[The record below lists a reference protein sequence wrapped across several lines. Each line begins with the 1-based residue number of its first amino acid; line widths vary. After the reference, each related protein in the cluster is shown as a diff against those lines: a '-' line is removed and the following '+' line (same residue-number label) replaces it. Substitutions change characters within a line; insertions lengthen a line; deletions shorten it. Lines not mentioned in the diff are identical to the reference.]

1 MRDRTTSASLAALLV
16 AGLMTGVSVAATGS
30 GLGVRTEDTVTVAAP
45 GSPALGAAP
54 GSPALG
60 SRTAGS
66 PALGARPTG
75 SASGARATGSASAV
89 GRYVTLLTGDRV
101 RLDARG
107 RVTGVRRAPGRE
119 HVPVSVR
126 GVGGDQYVVPA
137 DAAALI
143 GQGVLDM
150 RLFDVSGLI
159 RAGYDDT
166 RRRTLPLIVSY
177 EGKSAQR
184 RSTQKSLVADADA
197 TVRRELPSVAGAAI
211 TVPKARADDMWQALT
226 EEQGVARVWLD
237 GRFKAPADEEGA
249 TAGEAATAGET
260 AKTGEAGGGVAQ
272 IGAPAAWAAGY
283 DGKGVKV
290 AVLDTGIDTT
300 HPDLASAVKASKNF
314 TGTNS
319 TDDMAGHGTHVAAT
333 LAGSGERSGGRYKG
347 VAPGAGILN
356 AKVLDDNGEGS
367 DSGVIAG
374 LEWAAGQGA
383 KVANL
388 SLGQEDTPGEDPVEA
403 AVNAL
408 SKSTGMLTVAAA
420 GNEGPEAGT
429 VGSPGAAESALTVG
443 AVDGEDRL
451 ADFSSTGPTADNALK
466 PDLTAPG
473 VDIVSARAAHGHM
486 GDPAADG
493 YVSMSG
499 TSMATPHAAG
509 AAAILAQRHPDW
521 TGARIKQALTASTTP
536 TIGATGYQQGT
547 GRIDV
552 ARALEGA
559 VASEQTSV
567 SFGKQLWPH
576 TDDRPVT
583 QHITYRNDGDHPV
596 TLDLTAGATGPGGS
610 TAPAGMFTLSTTQLT
625 VPAGGT
631 ADVDL
636 TADTHVEAADGTY
649 SGTLIATARN
659 GADPATAD
667 AATADPTAAD
677 PAAADPTAADPAAD
691 PTAVRTAFGVVREA
705 EAHDLTL
712 KFLDRGGKPA
722 SAPLTEILGYSGTYW
737 TTNLRDSEQI
747 SKGVYRVR
755 VPRGDYVVDTV
766 MEDASGTS
774 ALVRPRL
781 SLTGDTTVV
790 FDARKAKPVGI
801 TAPQGATMSDGQL
814 NLAVGTGDTGD
825 SGDRGGDAH
834 DSTLFWGTFKNL
846 RTATLGPTAPVGR
859 LSTQLGG
866 LWQKGSTTYH
876 LLHNLPDRF
885 PTGYR
890 HTTRMDELALLK
902 RNFGSSVAH
911 RKGIVNVLWSGPTLS
926 LGTVSDPFPL
936 PTTAKIYVT
945 TPKGFKWTANLG
957 QRNASGDDDVFYGTE
972 SARSYQAGRTYAATY
987 NVGVFSPITGGPY
1000 GARRDGDTL
1009 DLCVPDLADGAGHPA
1024 SSVAERHT
1032 TVTADGSTLL
1042 DNDGD
1047 LCQTVE
1053 KLPSV
1058 PARYTIRTDLTRPP
1072 GVARTTSRL
1081 TAAWTFTSSPSDSGA
1096 LPLSTVRF
1104 HPKLTP
1110 TGTAPAGRR
1119 TTIPLSLQGPAATHL
1134 KSLTVKVSYDA
1145 GRTWSPAPVT
1155 TTHGKRTLTLT
1166 HPQNARSVS
1175 FTSTLTDTTGNTCT
1189 VTILKAY
1196 LLT

>member
-1 MRDRTTSASLAALLV
+1 MRDRTTTASLAALLV

-30 GLGVRTEDTVTVAAP
+30 GLGVRTQGTATVAAP
-45 GSPALGAAP
+45 GSPALGA
-54 GSPALG
+54 
-60 SRTAGS
+60 RTAGS
-66 PALGARPTG
+66 P
-75 SASGARATGSASAV
+75 SAA

-101 RLDARG
+101 LLDARG

-126 GVGGDQYVVPA
+126 GVGDDQYVVPA

-166 RRRTLPLIVSY
+166 RRGTLPLIVSY
-177 EGKSAQR
+177 EGRSAQR

-211 TVPKARADDMWQALT
+211 TVPKAGADDMWQALT

-237 GRFKAPADEEGA
+237 GRFKAPAAEDGAKSVETDGRADGKADGRADGKVDGGTGGADEEP
-249 TAGEAATAGET
+249 
-260 AKTGEAGGGVAQ
+260 GGGVAQ

-300 HPDLASAVKASKNF
+300 HPDLAAAVKASKNF
-314 TGTNS
+314 TATGS

-356 AKVLDDNGEGS
+356 AKVLDDSGEGS
-367 DSGVIAG
+367 DSSVIAG

-420 GNEGPEAGT
+420 GNEGPDAGT

-443 AVDGEDRL
+443 AVDGEDRM
-451 ADFSSTGPTADNALK
+451 ADFSSTGPTADSALK

-536 TIGATGYQQGT
+536 TTGATGYQQGT
-547 GRIDV
+547 GRLDV
-552 ARALEGA
+552 SRALEAA

-596 TLDLTAGATGPGGS
+596 TLDLTATASGPGGS
-610 TAPAGMFTLSTTQLT
+610 TAPEGMFTLSTPQLT

-631 ADVDL
+631 AGVDL
-636 TADTHVEAADGTY
+636 TTDTRVQAADGAY
-649 SGTLIATARN
+649 SGTLLATARN
-659 GADPATAD
+659 GADPS
-667 AATADPTAAD
+667 AAE
-677 PAAADPTAADPAAD
+677 PAAADR
-691 PTAVRTAFGVVREA
+691 TAVRTAFGVVREA
-705 EAHDLTL
+705 EAYDLTL
-712 KFLDRGGKPA
+712 KFLDRGGKPV

-737 TTNLRDSEQI
+737 TTNLADYQQI

-766 MEDASGTS
+766 LADAGGTS

-781 SLTGDTTVV
+781 SLTRDTTVV

-801 TAPQGATMSDGQL
+801 TAPQGAKMSDGQL
-814 NLAVGTGDTGD
+814 NLAVGTGDTG
-825 SGDRGGDAH
+825 STGGTGGGPH
-834 DSTLFWGTFKNL
+834 NSTLFWGAFNNL
-846 RTATLGPTAPVGR
+846 RTATLGPTAPAGR

-866 LWQKGSTTYH
+866 LWQKGSTSYH

-890 HTTRMDELALLK
+890 HTTRMNELALLK

-911 RKGIVNVLWSGPTLS
+911 SKGIVNVLWSGPTLS

-945 TPKGFKWTANLG
+945 TPKGFKWAANLG

-987 NVGVFSPITGGPY
+987 NVGVFSPLTGGPY
-1000 GARRDGDTL
+1000 GAQRDGDTL
-1009 DLCVPDLADGAGHPA
+1009 DLCLPDLADGAGHPA
-1024 SSVAERHT
+1024 YSTAKRHT

-1047 LCQTVE
+1047 LCQTLE
-1053 KLPSV
+1053 KLPSA
-1058 PARYTIRTDLTRPP
+1058 PARYTIRTNLTRPP
-1072 GVARTTSRL
+1072 SVATTTSRL
-1081 TAAWTFTSSPSDSGA
+1081 TAAWTFTSTPSDAGP

-1145 GRTWSPAPVT
+1145 GKTWSPAPVT
-1155 TTHGKRTLTLT
+1155 TARGKRTLTLT

-1175 FTSTLTDTTGNTCT
+1175 LTSTLTDTTGNTYT

>member
-1 MRDRTTSASLAALLV
+1 MRDRTASASLAALLV

-30 GLGVRTEDTVTVAAP
+30 GLGLRTQDTATVAAP
-45 GSPALGAAP
+45 A
-54 GSPALG
+54 
-60 SRTAGS
+60 
-66 PALGARPTG
+66 
-75 SASGARATGSASAV
+75 GSASAA

-137 DAAALI
+137 DAAGLI

-166 RRRTLPLIVSY
+166 RRGTLPLIVSY

-197 TVRRELPSVAGAAI
+197 TVSRELPSVAGAAI
-211 TVPKARADDMWQALT
+211 TVPKAGADDMWQALT

-237 GRFKAPADEEGA
+237 GRFKAPADEDGA
-249 TAGEAATAGET
+249 KAGEA
-260 AKTGEAGGGVAQ
+260 GGVAQ

-290 AVLDTGIDTT
+290 AVVDTGVDTT
-300 HPDLASAVKASKNF
+300 HPDLASAVKASKDF
-314 TGTNS
+314 TGTGS

-333 LAGSGERSGGRYKG
+333 LAGSGARSGGRYKG
-347 VAPGAGILN
+347 VAPGAEILN
-356 AKVLDDNGEGS
+356 AKVLDDSGEGS
-367 DSGVIAG
+367 DSSVIAG

-420 GNEGPEAGT
+420 GNEGPDVGT
-429 VGSPGAAESALTVG
+429 IDSPGAAESALTVG

-451 ADFSSTGPTADNALK
+451 ADFSSTGPTADSALK

-499 TSMATPHAAG
+499 TSTATPHAAG

-521 TGARIKQALTASTTP
+521 TGARIKQALTAFTTP
-536 TIGATGYQQGT
+536 TTGATGYQQGT
-547 GRIDV
+547 GRVDV
-552 ARALEGA
+552 SRALEGA

-567 SFGKQLWPH
+567 SFGKQRWPH

-583 QHITYRNDGDHPV
+583 QHITYRNDGDHSV
-596 TLDLTAGATGPGGS
+596 TLDLAATATGPGGS
-610 TAPAGMFTLSTTQLT
+610 TAPEGMFTLSTTQLT

-636 TADTHVEAADGTY
+636 TADTRVEAADGAY
-649 SGTLIATARN
+649 SGTLVATARN
-659 GADPATAD
+659 GAEPA
-667 AATADPTAAD
+667 
-677 PAAADPTAADPAAD
+677 
-691 PTAVRTAFGVVREA
+691 AVRTAFGVVREA

-712 KFLDRGGKPA
+712 KFLDRGGRPV

-737 TTNLRDSEQI
+737 TTNLEDSEQI

-755 VPRGDYVVDTV
+755 VPRGDYVVDTL
-766 MEDASGTS
+766 MEDARGTS
-774 ALVRPRL
+774 ALVRPQL

-801 TAPQGATMSDGQL
+801 TAPQGAKMSDGQL
-814 NLAVGTGDTGD
+814 NLAVGTGDTG
-825 SGDRGGDAH
+825 SEPH
-834 DSTLFWGTFKNL
+834 NTTLFLGAFKNL
-846 RTATLGPTAPVGR
+846 RTATLGPTAPPGR

-890 HTTRMDELALLK
+890 HTTRMNELALLK

-957 QRNASGDDDVFYGTE
+957 QRNASGDDEDVFYGTE
-972 SARSYQAGRTYAATY
+972 SAKSYQAGRTYAATY

-1000 GARRDGDTL
+1000 GAQRDGDTL
-1009 DLCVPDLADGAGHPA
+1009 DLCVPDLADGTGHPA
-1024 SSVAERHT
+1024 YSTAKRHT

-1058 PARYTIRTDLTRPP
+1058 PARYTIRTNLTRPP
-1072 GVARTTSRL
+1072 GVATTTSRL
-1081 TAAWTFTSSPSDSGA
+1081 TAAWTFTSSPSDSGS

-1119 TTIPLSLQGPAATHL
+1119 TTIPLSLQGPAATDL

-1145 GRTWSPAPVT
+1145 GKTWSPAPVT

-1166 HPQNARSVS
+1166 HPENARSVS
-1175 FTSTLTDTTGNTCT
+1175 LESTLTDTTGNTYA
-1189 VTILKAY
+1189 VTILNAY

>member
-1 MRDRTTSASLAALLV
+1 MRDRTASASLAALLV

-30 GLGVRTEDTVTVAAP
+30 GLGVRTQDTATVAAP
-45 GSPALGAAP
+45 GGPVLGA
-54 GSPALG
+54 
-60 SRTAGS
+60 RTAGS
-66 PALGARPTG
+66 
-75 SASGARATGSASAV
+75 ASAA

-107 RVTGVRRAPGRE
+107 RVTGVQHAPGRE

-166 RRRTLPLIVSY
+166 RRGTLPLIVSY

-211 TVPKARADDMWQALT
+211 TVPRAGADDMWQALT
-226 EEQGVARVWLD
+226 EEQAVARVWLD
-237 GRFKAPADEEGA
+237 GRFKAPADEVDA
-249 TAGEAATAGET
+249 NAGELV
-260 AKTGEAGGGVAQ
+260 GGVAQ
-272 IGAPAAWAAGY
+272 IGAPAAWTAGY

-314 TGTNS
+314 TATGS

-333 LAGSGERSGGRYKG
+333 LAGSGVRSGGRYKG

-356 AKVLDDNGEGS
+356 TKVLDDNGEGS

-388 SLGQEDTPGEDPVEA
+388 SLGQVDTPGEDPVEA

-420 GNEGPEAGT
+420 GNEGPDAGT
-429 VGSPGAAESALTVG
+429 VDSPGAAESALTVG

-451 ADFSSTGPTADNALK
+451 ADFSSTGPTADTALK

-473 VDIVSARAAHGHM
+473 VAIVSARAAHGYL

-536 TIGATGYQQGT
+536 TTGATGYQQGT
-547 GRIDV
+547 GRLDV
-552 ARALEGA
+552 SRALQGA

-583 QHITYRNDGDHPV
+583 RHITYRNDGDHPV
-596 TLDLTAGATGPGGS
+596 TLDLTATATGPGGG
-610 TAPAGMFTLSTTQLT
+610 TAPEGMFTPSTAQLT

-631 ADVDL
+631 AGVDL
-636 TADTHVEAADGTY
+636 TVDTRVETADGAY
-649 SGTLIATARN
+649 SGTLVATARN
-659 GADPATAD
+659 GAGPA
-667 AATADPTAAD
+667 
-677 PAAADPTAADPAAD
+677 
-691 PTAVRTAFGVVREA
+691 AVRTAFGVVREA
-705 EAHDLTL
+705 ESYDLTL
-712 KFLDRGGKPA
+712 KFLDRGGRPV

-737 TTNLRDSEQI
+737 TTNLKDSEQI

-766 MEDASGTS
+766 LDDAGGTS

-790 FDARKAKPVGI
+790 LDARKAKPVRI
-801 TAPQGATMSDGQL
+801 TAPQGAKMSDGQL
-814 NLAVGTGDTGD
+814 NLAVGTGDTG
-825 SGDRGGDAH
+825 SGPH
-834 DSTLFWGTFKNL
+834 NSTLFWGTFKNL
-846 RTATLGPTAPVGR
+846 RTATLGPKAPAGR

-890 HTTRMDELALLK
+890 HTTRMNELALLK
-902 RNFGSSVAH
+902 RNFGSSAPH

-926 LGTVSDPFPL
+926 LGTVSAPFPL

-945 TPKGFKWTANLG
+945 TPKGFKWTANLA
-957 QRNASGDDDVFYGTE
+957 QRNATGDDDVFYGTE
-972 SARSYQAGRTYAATY
+972 SPKSYRSGQTYTATY

-1024 SSVAERHT
+1024 SSLAERHT
-1032 TVTADGSTLL
+1032 TVTAVTANGSPLL

-1058 PARYTIRTDLTRPP
+1058 PARYTIRTNLTRPP
-1072 GVARTTSRL
+1072 GMATTTSRL
-1081 TAAWTFTSSPSDSGA
+1081 TAAWTFTSSPSDSGP

-1110 TGTAPAGRR
+1110 TGTASAGRR
-1119 TTIPLSLQGPAATHL
+1119 TTIPLSLQGPAAAHL
-1134 KSLTVKVSYDA
+1134 KSLTVRVSYDA
-1145 GRTWSPAPVT
+1145 GKTWSPAPVT

-1166 HPQNARSVS
+1166 HPENARSVS
-1175 FTSTLTDTTGNTCT
+1175 LRSTLTDTTGNTYA

>member
-16 AGLMTGVSVAATGS
+16 AGLMAGVSVAATGS
-30 GLGVRTEDTVTVAAP
+30 GLGVRTEDTATVAAP
-45 GSPALGAAP
+45 G
-54 GSPALG
+54 GSG
-60 SRTAGS
+60 
-66 PALGARPTG
+66 LGART
-75 SASGARATGSASAV
+75 TGSASAAG

-107 RVTGVRRAPGRE
+107 RVTGVRQAPGRE
-119 HVPVSVR
+119 HIPVSVR
-126 GVGGDQYVVPA
+126 GVGGDQYAVPA

-143 GQGVLDM
+143 GQGVLDI

-166 RRRTLPLIVSY
+166 RRGTLPLIVSY

-211 TVPKARADDMWQALT
+211 TVPKAGADDMWKALT
-226 EEQGVARVWLD
+226 EEQGIARVWLD
-237 GRFKAPADEEGA
+237 GRFKAPADEDGA
-249 TAGEAATAGET
+249 KTGEAAKIGEVAKAGEAAKTGEAAKAGQAAKTREAAKAGEAATTE
-260 AKTGEAGGGVAQ
+260 EAGSGVAQ

-314 TGTNS
+314 TGTDS

-347 VAPGAGILN
+347 VAPGAEILN

-388 SLGQEDTPGEDPVEA
+388 SLGQADTPGEDPVEA

-420 GNEGPEAGT
+420 GNEGPDAGT
-429 VGSPGAAESALTVG
+429 VDSPGAAESALTVG

-509 AAAILAQRHPDW
+509 AAAILAQQHPDW

-536 TIGATGYQQGT
+536 TTGATVYQQGT
-547 GRIDV
+547 GRVDV
-552 ARALEGA
+552 SRALKGT

-576 TDDRPVT
+576 TDDRPLT
-583 QHITYRNDGDHPV
+583 RHITYRNDGDHPV

-610 TAPAGMFTLSTTQLT
+610 TAPEGMFTLSTTQLT

-631 ADVDL
+631 AGVDL
-636 TADTHVEAADGTY
+636 TTDTRVEAADGTY
-649 SGTLIATARN
+649 SGTLVATERN
-659 GADPATAD
+659 GADPTPADLTTARP
-667 AATADPTAAD
+667 TPADPTTAR
-677 PAAADPTAADPAAD
+677 PATAD

-712 KFLDRGGKPA
+712 KFLDRAGKPV
-722 SAPLTEILGYSGTYW
+722 SAPLTEILAYSGTYW
-737 TTNLRDSEQI
+737 TTNLRDAEQI

-766 MEDASGTS
+766 LEDAEGTS

-781 SLTGDTTVV
+781 SLTRDTTVV

-801 TAPQGATMSDGQL
+801 TAPQGAKMSDGQL
-814 NLAVGTGDTGD
+814 NLAVGTGNTGAT
-825 SGDRGGDAH
+825 GDRGGDAH
-834 DSTLFWGTFKNL
+834 NSTLFWGTFKNL
-846 RTATLGPTAPVGR
+846 RTASLGPNAAAGR

-890 HTTRMDELALLK
+890 HTTRMNELALLK
-902 RNFGSSVAH
+902 RNFGSSAAH

-957 QRNASGDDDVFYGTE
+957 QRNVSGDDDIFYGTE
-972 SARSYQAGRTYAATY
+972 SARSYQAVRTYAATY

-1024 SSVAERHT
+1024 SSTAKRHT
-1032 TVTADGSTLL
+1032 KVTADGSTLL

-1053 KLPSV
+1053 KLPS
-1058 PARYTIRTDLTRPP
+1058 AQSRYTIRTTLTRPP
-1072 GVARTTSRL
+1072 GVATTTSRL
-1081 TAAWTFTSSPSDSGA
+1081 TAAWTFKSSPSDAGS

-1104 HPKLTP
+1104 HPKLTS

-1119 TTIPLSLQGPAATHL
+1119 TTIPLSLQGPAATAL

-1145 GRTWSPAPVT
+1145 GKTWSPAPVT

-1166 HPQNARSVS
+1166 HPHNASSVS
-1175 FTSTLTDTTGNTCT
+1175 LKSTLTDTTGNTYT

>member
-30 GLGVRTEDTVTVAAP
+30 GLGVRAQDTATVAAP
-45 GSPALGAAP
+45 GGSALGA
-54 GSPALG
+54 
-60 SRTAGS
+60 RTAGS
-66 PALGARPTG
+66 
-75 SASGARATGSASAV
+75 ASAA

-184 RSTQKSLVADADA
+184 RSTQKSLVAEADA

-211 TVPKARADDMWQALT
+211 TVPKAGADDMWQALT

-237 GRFKAPADEEGA
+237 GRFKAPADEDGA
-249 TAGEAATAGET
+249 KAEEL
-260 AKTGEAGGGVAQ
+260 GGGVAQ

-290 AVLDTGIDTT
+290 AVLDTGVDTS
-300 HPDLASAVKASKNF
+300 HPDLASAVTAAKDFSG
-314 TGTNS
+314 TGS

-333 LAGSGERSGGRYKG
+333 VAGSGARSGGRYKG
-347 VAPGAGILN
+347 VAPSAKILN
-356 AKVLDDNGEGS
+356 AKVLNDDGEGT
-367 DSGVIAG
+367 DSSVIAG

-388 SLGQEDTPGEDPVEA
+388 SLGQADTPGEDPVEA

-451 ADFSSTGPTADNALK
+451 ADFSSTGPTADSALK

-473 VDIVSARAAHGHM
+473 VAIVSARAAHGHM

-499 TSMATPHAAG
+499 TSMATPHVAG

-536 TIGATGYQQGT
+536 TTGATGYQQGT
-547 GRIDV
+547 GRVDV
-552 ARALEGA
+552 SRALEGA

-583 QHITYRNDGDHPV
+583 QHITYRNDGDQPV
-596 TLDLTAGATGPGGS
+596 TLDLTATATGPGGS
-610 TAPAGMFTLSTTQLT
+610 TSPEGMFTLSTTQLT

-631 ADVDL
+631 AGVDL
-636 TADTHVEAADGTY
+636 TADTRVEAADGAY
-649 SGTLIATARN
+649 SGTLVATARN
-659 GADPATAD
+659 GAEPA
-667 AATADPTAAD
+667 
-677 PAAADPTAADPAAD
+677 
-691 PTAVRTAFGVVREA
+691 AVRTAFGVVREA
-705 EAHDLTL
+705 EVYDLTL
-712 KFLDRGGKPA
+712 KFLDRGGKPV

-737 TTNLRDSEQI
+737 TTNLADYEQI

-766 MEDASGTS
+766 LEDAEGTS

-781 SLTGDTTVV
+781 SLTGETTVV
-790 FDARKAKPVGI
+790 FDARKARPVRI
-801 TAPQGATMSDGQL
+801 TAPQGAKMSDGQL
-814 NLAVGTGDTGD
+814 NLAVGTGDTG
-825 SGDRGGDAH
+825 SEAH
-834 DSTLFWGTFKNL
+834 NSTLFWGTFKNL
-846 RTATLGPTAPVGR
+846 RTATLGPNAPAGR

-890 HTTRMDELALLK
+890 HTTRMNELALLK

-911 RKGIVNVLWSGPTLS
+911 RKGIVNVMWSGPTLS

-945 TPKGFKWTANLG
+945 TPKGFQWTANLG
-957 QRNASGDDDVFYGTE
+957 QRNPSGDDDVFYGTE

-1024 SSVAERHT
+1024 SSTAKRHT

-1058 PARYTIRTDLTRPP
+1058 PARYTIRTNLTRPP
-1072 GVARTTSRL
+1072 GVATTTSRL
-1081 TAAWTFTSSPSDSGA
+1081 TATWTFTSSPSDSGA

-1134 KSLTVKVSYDA
+1134 KSLTVKVSYNA
-1145 GRTWSPAPVT
+1145 GKSWSPAPVT
-1155 TTHGKRTLTLT
+1155 TTHGKRTITLT
-1166 HPQNARSVS
+1166 HPENARSVS
-1175 FTSTLTDTTGNTCT
+1175 LKSILTDTIGNTYA

>member
-30 GLGVRTEDTVTVAAP
+30 GLGVRTEDTATVAAP
-45 GSPALGAAP
+45 GSPALGA
-54 GSPALG
+54 
-60 SRTAGS
+60 RT
-66 PALGARPTG
+66 TG
-75 SASGARATGSASAV
+75 SASGAWATNSASDARTV
-89 GRYVTLLTGDRV
+89 NSASSSSRYVTLLTGDRV

-119 HVPVSVR
+119 HVPMSVR

-166 RRRTLPLIVSY
+166 RRGTLPLIVSY
-177 EGKSAQR
+177 EGKSDR
-184 RSTQKSLVADADA
+184 RRTTQKSLVADTDA
-197 TVRRELPSVAGAAI
+197 TVRRELPSVAGAAV
-211 TVPKARADDMWQALT
+211 TVPKSGADDMWQALT

-237 GRFKAPADEEGA
+237 GRFKAPTDEDGA
-249 TAGEAATAGET
+249 KAGET
-260 AKTGEAGGGVAQ
+260 GGGVAKAGKAAEESGGGVAQ

-290 AVLDTGIDTT
+290 AVLDTGIDTS
-300 HPDLASAVKASKNF
+300 HPDLASAVQASKNF
-314 TGTNS
+314 TGTGS

-388 SLGQEDTPGEDPVEA
+388 SLGQPDTAGEDPVEA

-408 SKSTGMLTVAAA
+408 AKSTGMLTVAAA
-420 GNEGPEAGT
+420 GNEGPDAGT
-429 VGSPGAAESALTVG
+429 VDSPGAAESALTVG

-451 ADFSSTGPTADNALK
+451 AEFSSTGPTADNALK

-473 VDIVSARAAHGHM
+473 VAIVSARAAHGYM

-536 TIGATGYQQGT
+536 TTGATGYQQGT
-547 GRIDV
+547 GRLDV
-552 ARALEGA
+552 SRALEGA

-576 TDDRPVT
+576 TDDRPLT
-583 QHITYRNDGDHPV
+583 RHITYRNDGDHPV
-596 TLDLTAGATGPGGS
+596 TLDLTATATGPGGS
-610 TAPAGMFTLSTTQLT
+610 TAPEGMFTLSATQLT

-636 TADTHVEAADGTY
+636 TADTRVEAADGTY
-649 SGTLIATARN
+649 SGTLVATERN
-659 GADPATAD
+659 GADPATAG
-667 AATADPTAAD
+667 AA
-677 PAAADPTAADPAAD
+677 
-691 PTAVRTAFGVVREA
+691 AVRTAFGVVREA
-705 EAHDLTL
+705 EAYDLTL
-712 KFLDRGGKPA
+712 KFLDRGGKPVT
-722 SAPLTEILGYSGTYW
+722 APLTEILAYSGTYW

-766 MEDASGTS
+766 LEDGEGTS
-774 ALVRPRL
+774 TLVRPRL
-781 SLTGDTTVV
+781 SLNADTTVV

-801 TAPQGATMSDGQL
+801 TAPQGAKMSDGQL
-814 NLAVGTGDTGD
+814 NVAVGTGD
-825 SGDRGGDAH
+825 SGRSAH
-834 DSTLFWGTFKNL
+834 NSTLFWGTFKNL
-846 RTATLGPTAPVGR
+846 RTATLGPDAPAGR

-890 HTTRMDELALLK
+890 HTTRMTELALLK
-902 RNFGSSVAH
+902 RNFGSSAAH
-911 RKGIVNVLWSGPTLS
+911 RKGIVNVLWNSPTLS

-945 TPKGFKWTANLG
+945 TPKGFQWTANLG
-957 QRNASGDDDVFYGTE
+957 QRNPSGDFDVFYGTE
-972 SARSYQAGRTYAATY
+972 RARSYQAGRTYPATY

-1009 DLCVPDLADGAGHPA
+1009 DLCVPDLADGSGHPA
-1024 SSVAERHT
+1024 SSTASRHT
-1032 TVTADGSTLL
+1032 TVTADGTTLL

-1058 PARYTIRTDLTRPP
+1058 PARYTIRTNLTRPP
-1072 GVARTTSRL
+1072 GVATTTSRL
-1081 TAAWTFTSSPSDSGA
+1081 TAAWTFTSSPSNSA
-1096 LPLSTVRF
+1096 PLPLSTVRF

-1110 TGTAPAGRR
+1110 TGTAPAGHR
-1119 TTIPLSLQGPAATHL
+1119 TTIPVSLQGPAATHL
-1134 KSLTVKVSYDA
+1134 KSLTVKVSYDV
-1145 GRTWSPAPVT
+1145 GKTWSPAPMT
-1155 TTHGKRTLTLT
+1155 ATHGKRTLTLT
-1166 HPQNARSVS
+1166 HPENARSVS
-1175 FTSTLTDTTGNTCT
+1175 LKSTLTDTTGNTYT

>member
-1 MRDRTTSASLAALLV
+1 MRDRTASASLAALLV

-30 GLGVRTEDTVTVAAP
+30 GLGVRTQDTATVAAP
-45 GSPALGAAP
+45 GASALGAGTADST
-54 GSPALG
+54 SP
-60 SRTAGS
+60 S
-66 PALGARPTG
+66 
-75 SASGARATGSASAV
+75 

-137 DAAALI
+137 DAATLI

-150 RLFDVSGLI
+150 RLFDVSGLM

-166 RRRTLPLIVSY
+166 RRGTLPLIVSY
-177 EGKSAQR
+177 EGRSAQR

-211 TVPKARADDMWQALT
+211 TVPKAGADDMWQALT
-226 EEQGVARVWLD
+226 EQQGVARVWLD
-237 GRFKAPADEEGA
+237 GRFKAPADEHG
-249 TAGEAATAGET
+249 
-260 AKTGEAGGGVAQ
+260 AKTEELGSGVAQ
-272 IGAPAAWAAGY
+272 IGAPAVWAAGY

-300 HPDLASAVKASKNF
+300 HPDLASAVQASKNF
-314 TGTNS
+314 TGTGS

-333 LAGSGERSGGRYKG
+333 LAGSGARSGGRYKG
-347 VAPGAGILN
+347 VAPGAALLN

-383 KVANL
+383 QVANL

-420 GNEGPEAGT
+420 GNEGPDAGT

-443 AVDGEDRL
+443 AVDSEDRL
-451 ADFSSTGPTADNALK
+451 AEFSSTGPTADNALK

-473 VDIVSARAAHGHM
+473 VAIVSARAAHGHM

-493 YVSMSG
+493 YVSLSG

-536 TIGATGYQQGT
+536 TTGATVYQQGT
-547 GRIDV
+547 GRLDV
-552 ARALEGA
+552 PRALEGA

-576 TDDRPVT
+576 TDDRPLT
-583 QHITYRNDGDHPV
+583 RHITYRNDGDQPV
-596 TLDLTAGATGPGGS
+596 TLDLTATATGPGGS
-610 TAPAGMFTLSTTQLT
+610 TAPAGMFTLSTPQLT

-636 TADTHVEAADGTY
+636 TADTRVEAADGTY
-649 SGTLIATARN
+649 SGTLVATARN
-659 GADPATAD
+659 GAAPA
-667 AATADPTAAD
+667 
-677 PAAADPTAADPAAD
+677 
-691 PTAVRTAFGVVREA
+691 AVRTAFGVVREA
-705 EAHDLTL
+705 ESYDLTL
-712 KFLDRGGKPA
+712 KFLDRGGKPV

-737 TTNLRDSEQI
+737 TTNLQDYEQI
-747 SKGVYRVR
+747 SNGVYRVR

-766 MEDASGTS
+766 LEDAEGTS

-801 TAPQGATMSDGQL
+801 TVPEGAKMADGQL
-814 NLAVGTGDTGD
+814 NLAVGTGGA
-825 SGDRGGDAH
+825 SH
-834 DSTLFWGTFKNL
+834 NSTLFWGSFKNL
-846 RTATLGPTAPVGR
+846 RTATLGPAAPAGR

-890 HTTRMDELALLK
+890 HTTRMSELALLK
-902 RNFGSSVAH
+902 RNFGSSAAH
-911 RKGIVNVLWSGPTLS
+911 SKGIVNVLWSGPTLA

-972 SARSYQAGRTYAATY
+972 SARSYRAGRTYAATY

-1000 GARRDGDTL
+1000 GAQRDGDTL

-1024 SSVAERHT
+1024 SSVARRHT

-1053 KLPSV
+1053 KLPPV
-1058 PARYTIRTDLTRPP
+1058 PARYTIRTNLTRPP
-1072 GVARTTSRL
+1072 GVATTTSRL
-1081 TAAWTFTSSPSDSGA
+1081 TATWTFTSSPSSSGS

-1119 TTIPLSLQGPAATHL
+1119 TTIPLSLQGPAATAL

-1145 GRTWSPAPVT
+1145 GKTWSPAPVT
-1155 TTHGKRTLTLT
+1155 TAHDKRTLTLT
-1166 HPQNARSVS
+1166 HPENARSVS
-1175 FTSTLTDTTGNTCT
+1175 LTSTLTDTTGNTYA

>member
-30 GLGVRTEDTVTVAAP
+30 GLGVRTQDTATVAAP
-45 GSPALGAAP
+45 GSPA
-54 GSPALG
+54 
-60 SRTAGS
+60 
-66 PALGARPTG
+66 
-75 SASGARATGSASAV
+75 SGARTTGSASAA

-166 RRRTLPLIVSY
+166 RRGTLPLIVSY

-211 TVPKARADDMWQALT
+211 TVPKAGADDMWQALT

-237 GRFKAPADEEGA
+237 GRFKASADEDGA
-249 TAGEAATAGET
+249 A
-260 AKTGEAGGGVAQ
+260 GEAGGGVAQ

-290 AVLDTGIDTT
+290 AVLDTGVDTT
-300 HPDLASAVKASKNF
+300 HPDLASAVTASKDF
-314 TGTNS
+314 TSSGG
-319 TDDMAGHGTHVAAT
+319 TDDKVGHGTHVAAT
-333 LAGSGERSGGRYKG
+333 LAGSGTRSDGRYKG

-367 DSGVIAG
+367 DSSVIAG

-420 GNEGPEAGT
+420 GNEGPDAGT

-473 VDIVSARAAHGHM
+473 VDIVSAKAAHGYL

-536 TIGATGYQQGT
+536 TTGATVYQQGT
-547 GRIDV
+547 GRLDV
-552 ARALEGA
+552 SRALQGA

-567 SFGKQLWPH
+567 SFGKQRWPH

-583 QHITYRNDGDHPV
+583 RHITYRNDGDHPV
-596 TLDLTAGATGPGGS
+596 TLDLTATATGPGGS
-610 TAPAGMFTLSTTQLT
+610 TAPEGMFTLSTTRLT

-631 ADVDL
+631 AGVDL
-636 TADTHVEAADGTY
+636 TADTRVEAADGTY
-649 SGTLIATARN
+649 SGTLVATAQN
-659 GADPATAD
+659 GAEPA
-667 AATADPTAAD
+667 
-677 PAAADPTAADPAAD
+677 
-691 PTAVRTAFGVVREA
+691 AVRTAFGVVREA
-705 EAHDLTL
+705 ESYDLTL
-712 KFLDRGGKPA
+712 KFLDRGGKPV

-737 TTNLRDSEQI
+737 TTNLGDSEQI
-747 SKGVYRVR
+747 AKGVYRVR

-801 TAPQGATMSDGQL
+801 TAPQGAKMSDGQL
-814 NLAVGTGDTGD
+814 NVAVGTGD
-825 SGDRGGDAH
+825 RGSASH
-834 DSTLFWGTFKNL
+834 NSTLFWGTFNNL
-846 RTATLGPTAPVGR
+846 RTATLGPAAPAGR

-890 HTTRMDELALLK
+890 HTTRMNELALLK

-1009 DLCVPDLADGAGHPA
+1009 DLCVPDLADGSGHPA
-1024 SSVAERHT
+1024 SSTAKRHT

-1053 KLPSV
+1053 KLPSA
-1058 PARYTIRTDLTRPP
+1058 PARYTIRTNLTRPP
-1072 GVARTTSRL
+1072 GVATTTTRL
-1081 TAAWTFTSSPSDSGA
+1081 TAAWTFTSSPSDSGS

-1119 TTIPLSLQGPAATHL
+1119 TTIPLSLQGPAVTDL

-1145 GRTWSPAPVT
+1145 GKTWSPAPVT

-1166 HPQNARSVS
+1166 HPENARSVS
-1175 FTSTLTDTTGNTCT
+1175 LKSTLTDTTGNTYA

>member
-16 AGLMTGVSVAATGS
+16 AGLMTGVSAAATGS
-30 GLGVRTEDTVTVAAP
+30 GLGVQTEDTATVAAP
-45 GSPALGAAP
+45 GNPALGAQ
-54 GSPALG
+54 
-60 SRTAGS
+60 TA
-66 PALGARPTG
+66 
-75 SASGARATGSASAV
+75 GSASAD

-143 GQGVLDM
+143 GQGVLDK
-150 RLFDVSGLI
+150 RLFDVSGLT

-166 RRRTLPLIVSY
+166 RRGTLPLIVSY
-177 EGKSAQR
+177 EGKPAQR

-211 TVPKARADDMWQALT
+211 TVPKAGADDLWQALT

-237 GRFKAPADEEGA
+237 GRFKAPAEEDGA
-249 TAGEAATAGET
+249 KSREAAGEAGS
-260 AKTGEAGGGVAQ
+260 GVAQ

-314 TGTNS
+314 TGPDS

-420 GNEGPEAGT
+420 GNEGPDAGT

-451 ADFSSTGPTADNALK
+451 ADFSSTGPTADSALK

-473 VDIVSARAAHGHM
+473 VDIVSAKATHGHM

-536 TIGATGYQQGT
+536 TSGATVYQQGT
-547 GRIDV
+547 GRLDV
-552 ARALEGA
+552 SRALEGT

-583 QHITYRNDGDHPV
+583 RHITYRNDGDHPV

-610 TAPAGMFTLSTTQLT
+610 TAPEGMFTLSTTQLT

-636 TADTHVEAADGTY
+636 TADTRVEAADGTY
-649 SGTLIATARN
+649 SGTLVATARN
-659 GADPATAD
+659 GADPRATAPATAD
-667 AATADPTAAD
+667 RTTADRT
-677 PAAADPTAADPAAD
+677 TAD

-712 KFLDRGGKPA
+712 KFLDRGGKPT

-766 MEDASGTS
+766 LEDAEGTS

-790 FDARKAKPVGI
+790 FDARKAKPVRI
-801 TAPQGATMSDGQL
+801 TAPQGAKMTDGQL

-825 SGDRGGDAH
+825 TGDRGGDSH
-834 DSTLFWGTFKNL
+834 NSTLFWGTFKNL
-846 RTATLGPTAPVGR
+846 RTATLGPTAPAGR

-902 RNFGSSVAH
+902 RNFGSSAAH

-972 SARSYQAGRTYAATY
+972 SARAYQAGRTYAATY

-1024 SSVAERHT
+1024 SSVARRHT
-1032 TVTADGSTLL
+1032 TVTADGSALL

-1053 KLPSV
+1053 KLPPA
-1058 PARYTIRTDLTRPP
+1058 PARYTIRTNLTRPP
-1072 GVARTTSRL
+1072 GVATTTSRL
-1081 TAAWTFTSSPSDSGA
+1081 TAAWTFTSSPSDAGA

-1145 GRTWSPAPVT
+1145 GKTWSPAPVT

-1166 HPQNARSVS
+1166 HPENARSVS
-1175 FTSTLTDTTGNTCT
+1175 FTYTLTDTTGNTYT

>member
-1 MRDRTTSASLAALLV
+1 MRDRTVVGASLAALLV
-16 AGLMTGVSVAATGS
+16 AGLMTGVSAAATGS
-30 GLGVRTEDTVTVAAP
+30 GLGFRTQDTATVAAP
-45 GSPALGAAP
+45 GGSTLRAGAA
-54 GSPALG
+54 
-60 SRTAGS
+60 
-66 PALGARPTG
+66 G
-75 SASGARATGSASAV
+75 SASPAT
-89 GRYVTLLTGDRV
+89 RYVTLLTGDRV
-101 RLDARG
+101 RLDTRG
-107 RVTGVRRAPGRE
+107 RVTAVRQAPGRE

-143 GQGVLDM
+143 GQGVLDK
-150 RLFDVSGLI
+150 RLFDVSGLL

-166 RRRTLPLIVSY
+166 RRGTLPLIVSY
-177 EGKSAQR
+177 EGKPAQR
-184 RSTQKSLVADADA
+184 RSTQKSLVADA
-197 TVRRELPSVAGAAI
+197 TVRRELPSVAGAAL
-211 TVPKARADDMWQALT
+211 TVPKAGADDMWQALT

-237 GRFKAPADEEGA
+237 GRFKAPADEAGGK
-249 TAGEAATAGET
+249 AGEVS
-260 AKTGEAGGGVAQ
+260 GGVAQ

-283 DGKGVKV
+283 DGKDVKV
-290 AVLDTGIDTT
+290 AVLDTGVDTT
-300 HPDLASAVKASKNF
+300 HPDLASAVTASKDF
-314 TGTNS
+314 TGTGS

-333 LAGSGERSGGRYKG
+333 LAGSGARSGGRYKG

-356 AKVLDDNGEGS
+356 AKVLDDSGEGS
-367 DSGVIAG
+367 DSSVIAG

-388 SLGQEDTPGEDPVEA
+388 SLGQADTPGEDPVET

-420 GNEGPEAGT
+420 GNEGPSAGT
-429 VGSPGAAESALTVG
+429 VDSPGAAESALTVG
-443 AVDGEDRL
+443 AVDGEDRV
-451 ADFSSTGPTADNALK
+451 ADFSSTGPTADSALK

-473 VDIVSARAAHGHM
+473 VGIVSAKAAHGHM

-499 TSMATPHAAG
+499 TSMATPHVAG

-521 TGARIKQALTASTTP
+521 TGARIKQALTASTSP
-536 TIGATGYQQGT
+536 TAGTTGYQQGT
-547 GRIDV
+547 GRVDV
-552 ARALEGA
+552 SRALEGT

-583 QHITYRNDGDHPV
+583 KHVIYRNDGDRSV
-596 TLDLTAGATGPGGS
+596 TLDLTATATGPGGG
-610 TAPAGMFTLSTTQLT
+610 TAPEGMFTLSTTQLT

-631 ADVDL
+631 AGVDL
-636 TADTHVEAADGTY
+636 TADTRVEAADGAY
-649 SGTLIATARN
+649 SGTVVATPRD
-659 GADPATAD
+659 GADG
-667 AATADPTAAD
+667 
-677 PAAADPTAADPAAD
+677 
-691 PTAVRTAFGVVREA
+691 TAVRTAFGVVREV

-712 KFLDRGGKPA
+712 KFLDRGGRPV
-722 SAPLTEILGYSGTYW
+722 SAPLTEILGYSGKYW
-737 TTNLRDSEQI
+737 TTNLEDSEQI

-766 MEDASGTS
+766 MDDAGGVS

-790 FDARKAKPVGI
+790 FDARKAKPVEI
-801 TAPQGATMSDGQL
+801 TAPQGAKMSDGQL

-825 SGDRGGDAH
+825 EPH
-834 DSTLFWGTFKNL
+834 NSTLFLGSSKNL
-846 RTATLGPTAPVGR
+846 RTATLGPTSPAGR

-876 LLHNLPDRF
+876 LLYNLPDRF

-890 HTTRMDELALLK
+890 HIPRMNELALLK

-957 QRNASGDDDVFYGTE
+957 QRNASGDDEDVFYGTE
-972 SARSYQAGRTYAATY
+972 SAKSYQAGRTYAATY

-1000 GARRDGDTL
+1000 GAQRDGDTL
-1009 DLCVPDLADGAGHPA
+1009 DLCVPDLADGTGHPA
-1024 SSVAERHT
+1024 SSTAKRHT

-1058 PARYTIRTDLTRPP
+1058 PARYTIRTNLTRPS
-1072 GVARTTSRL
+1072 GVATTTSRL
-1081 TAAWTFTSSPSDSGA
+1081 TAAWTFTSSPSDSGS
-1096 LPLSTVRF
+1096 LPLSTLRF

-1119 TTIPLSLQGPAATHL
+1119 TTIPLSLQGPAATDL

-1145 GRTWSPAPVT
+1145 GKTWSPAPVT

-1166 HPQNARSVS
+1166 HPENARSVS
-1175 FTSTLTDTTGNTCT
+1175 LKSTLTDTTGNTYA

>member
-16 AGLMTGVSVAATGS
+16 AGLMTGVSAAATGS
-30 GLGVRTEDTVTVAAP
+30 GLGVRTQDTATVAAA
-45 GSPALGAAP
+45 GSSALGA
-54 GSPALG
+54 
-60 SRTAGS
+60 RTAGS
-66 PALGARPTG
+66 
-75 SASGARATGSASAV
+75 ASAA

-166 RRRTLPLIVSY
+166 RRSTLPLIVSY

-211 TVPKARADDMWQALT
+211 TVPKAGADDMWQALT

-237 GRFKAPADEEGA
+237 GRFKAPGDQDGA
-249 TAGEAATAGET
+249 KVGEV
-260 AKTGEAGGGVAQ
+260 GGGVAQ

-283 DGKGVKV
+283 DGEGVKV
-290 AVLDTGIDTT
+290 AVLDTGVDTT

-314 TGTNS
+314 TATGG

-333 LAGSGERSGGRYKG
+333 LAGSGARSGGRYKG

-356 AKVLDDNGEGS
+356 AKVLDDSGEGS
-367 DSGVIAG
+367 DSSVIAG

-388 SLGQEDTPGEDPVEA
+388 SLGQADIPGEDPVEA

-420 GNEGPEAGT
+420 GNEGPDAGT
-429 VGSPGAAESALTVG
+429 VDSPGAAESALTVG

-451 ADFSSTGPTADNALK
+451 ADFSSTGPTADSALK

-473 VDIVSARAAHGHM
+473 VDIVSAKAAHGYL

-536 TIGATGYQQGT
+536 ATGATGYQQGT
-547 GRIDV
+547 GRLDV
-552 ARALEGA
+552 SRALEGT

-567 SFGKQLWPH
+567 SFGEQLWPH

-583 QHITYRNDGDHPV
+583 RHITYRNDGDHPV
-596 TLDLTAGATGPGGS
+596 TLDLTATATGPGGS
-610 TAPAGMFTLSTTQLT
+610 TAPEGMFTLSTTQLT

-631 ADVDL
+631 AGVDL
-636 TADTHVEAADGTY
+636 TADTRVEAADGAY
-649 SGTLIATARN
+649 SGTLVATARN
-659 GADPATAD
+659 GADPA
-667 AATADPTAAD
+667 
-677 PAAADPTAADPAAD
+677 
-691 PTAVRTAFGVVREA
+691 AVRTAFGVVREA
-705 EAHDLTL
+705 ESYDLTL
-712 KFLDRGGKPA
+712 KFLDHGGRPV

-766 MEDASGTS
+766 MDDAGGTS

-801 TAPQGATMSDGQL
+801 TAPQGAKMSDGQL
-814 NLAVGTGDTGD
+814 NLAVGTGTGDTG
-825 SGDRGGDAH
+825 GEPH
-834 DSTLFWGTFKNL
+834 NSTLFWGTFKNL
-846 RTATLGPTAPVGR
+846 RTATLGPTAPAGR

-876 LLHNLPDRF
+876 LLHNLPNRF

-890 HTTRMDELALLK
+890 HTTRMNELALLK

-926 LGTVSDPFPL
+926 LGTVSAPFPL

-972 SARSYQAGRTYAATY
+972 SARSYQAGRTYTDTY
-987 NVGVFSPITGGPY
+987 NVGVFSPITGGSY
-1000 GARRDGDTL
+1000 GAQRDGDTL
-1009 DLCVPDLADGAGHPA
+1009 DLCVPDLADGRGHPA
-1024 SSVAERHT
+1024 SSTAKRHT

-1058 PARYTIRTDLTRPP
+1058 PARYTIRTNLTRPP
-1072 GVARTTSRL
+1072 GVATTTSRL
-1081 TAAWTFTSSPSDSGA
+1081 TAAWTFTSSPSDSGS

-1104 HPKLTP
+1104 HPKLTL
-1110 TGTAPAGRR
+1110 TGTASAGRR
-1119 TTIPLSLQGPAATHL
+1119 TTIPLSLQGPAATDL

-1145 GRTWSPAPVT
+1145 GKTWSPAPVT
-1155 TTHGKRTLTLT
+1155 TAHSKRTLTLT
-1166 HPQNARSVS
+1166 HPENARSVS
-1175 FTSTLTDTTGNTCT
+1175 LRSTLTDTTGNTYA
-1189 VTILKAY
+1189 VTILEAY

>member
-16 AGLMTGVSVAATGS
+16 AGLMTGVSVAAPGS
-30 GLGVRTEDTVTVAAP
+30 GLGVRTQDTATVAAP
-45 GSPALGAAP
+45 GGSAP
-54 GSPALG
+54 GA
-60 SRTAGS
+60 RTAGS
-66 PALGARPTG
+66 
-75 SASGARATGSASAV
+75 ASAD

-107 RVTGVRRAPGRE
+107 RVTGVRQAPGRE

-166 RRRTLPLIVSY
+166 RRGTLPLIVSY
-177 EGKSAQR
+177 EGKPAQR

-197 TVRRELPSVAGAAI
+197 TVRRELPSVGGAAI
-211 TVPKARADDMWQALT
+211 TVPKAGADDMWQALT

-237 GRFKAPADEEGA
+237 GRFKAPTDIDGA
-249 TAGEAATAGET
+249 RAGEAGS
-260 AKTGEAGGGVAQ
+260 GVAQ

-300 HPDLASAVKASKNF
+300 HPDLAAAVKASKNF
-314 TGTNS
+314 SGTAG
-319 TDDMAGHGTHVAAT
+319 TDDMVGHGTHVAAT
-333 LAGSGERSGGRYKG
+333 LAGSGARSHGRYKG
-347 VAPGAGILN
+347 VALGAGILN
-356 AKVLDDNGEGS
+356 AKVLDDSGEGS

-374 LEWAAGQGA
+374 LEWAAAQGA
-383 KVANL
+383 RVANL
-388 SLGQEDTPGEDPVEA
+388 SLGQDDTPGEDPVEA

-408 SKSTGMLTVAAA
+408 SKSTGMLIVAAA
-420 GNEGPEAGT
+420 GNEGPDAGT

-451 ADFSSTGPTADNALK
+451 ADFSSTGPTADSALK

-473 VDIVSARAAHGHM
+473 VDIVSAKAAHGYL

-536 TIGATGYQQGT
+536 TTGATGYQQGT
-547 GRIDV
+547 GRLDV
-552 ARALEGA
+552 SRALEGV

-583 QHITYRNDGDHPV
+583 RHITYRNDGDQPV
-596 TLDLTAGATGPGGS
+596 TLDLTATATGPGGS
-610 TAPAGMFTLSTTQLT
+610 TAPEGMFTLSTTRLT

-631 ADVDL
+631 AGVDL
-636 TADTHVEAADGTY
+636 TADTRVEAADGTY
-649 SGTLIATARN
+649 SGTLVATARN
-659 GADPATAD
+659 GADPAT
-667 AATADPTAAD
+667 
-677 PAAADPTAADPAAD
+677 
-691 PTAVRTAFGVVREA
+691 VRTAFGVVREA
-705 EAHDLTL
+705 ESYDLNL
-712 KFLDRGGKPA
+712 KFLDRGGKPV

-766 MEDASGTS
+766 MDDPGGTS

-801 TAPQGATMSDGQL
+801 TAPQGAKMSDGQL
-814 NLAVGTGDTGD
+814 NLAVSTGDTG
-825 SGDRGGDAH
+825 SEPH
-834 DSTLFWGTFKNL
+834 NSTLFWGTFKNL
-846 RTATLGPTAPVGR
+846 RTATLGPTAPAGR

-890 HTTRMDELALLK
+890 HTTRMNELALLK

-911 RKGIVNVLWSGPTLS
+911 GKGIVNVLWSGPTLS
-926 LGTVSDPFPL
+926 LGTVSAPFPL

-957 QRNASGDDDVFYGTE
+957 QRNASGDDEDVFYGTE
-972 SARSYQAGRTYAATY
+972 SARSYQAGRTYVATY

-1009 DLCVPDLADGAGHPA
+1009 DLCVPDLADGSGHPA
-1024 SSVAERHT
+1024 SSTAERHT

-1058 PARYTIRTDLTRPP
+1058 PARYTIRTNLTRPP
-1072 GVARTTSRL
+1072 GVATTTSRL
-1081 TAAWTFTSSPSDSGA
+1081 TAAWTFTSSLSDSGS

-1119 TTIPLSLQGPAATHL
+1119 TTIPLSLQGPAATDL

-1145 GRTWSPAPVT
+1145 GKTWSPAPVT
-1155 TTHGKRTLTLT
+1155 TTHGKGTLTLT
-1166 HPQNARSVS
+1166 HPENARSVS
-1175 FTSTLTDTTGNTCT
+1175 LTSTLTDTTGNTYA

>member
-30 GLGVRTEDTVTVAAP
+30 GLGLRTQDTATAAAP
-45 GSPALGAAP
+45 GGSALGA
-54 GSPALG
+54 
-60 SRTAGS
+60 RTAGS
-66 PALGARPTG
+66 
-75 SASGARATGSASAV
+75 ASATG
-89 GRYVTLLTGDRV
+89 RYATLLTGDRV
-101 RLDARG
+101 LLDARG

-166 RRRTLPLIVSY
+166 RRGTLPLIVSY

-197 TVRRELPSVAGAAI
+197 TVRRELRSVAGAAI
-211 TVPKARADDMWQALT
+211 TVPKAGADDMWQALT

-237 GRFKAPADEEGA
+237 GRFKAPADEDGA
-249 TAGEAATAGET
+249 KA
-260 AKTGEAGGGVAQ
+260 GEAGGGVAQ

-290 AVLDTGIDTT
+290 AVLDTGVDTT

-314 TGTNS
+314 TGTGS

-333 LAGSGERSGGRYKG
+333 LAGSGARSGGRYKG

-356 AKVLDDNGEGS
+356 AKVLDDSGEGS
-367 DSGVIAG
+367 DSSVIAG

-388 SLGQEDTPGEDPVEA
+388 SLGQDDTPGEDPVEA

-420 GNEGPEAGT
+420 GNEGPDAGT
-429 VGSPGAAESALTVG
+429 VGSPGSAESALTVG

-451 ADFSSTGPTADNALK
+451 ADFSSTGPTADSALK

-499 TSMATPHAAG
+499 TSMATPHVAG

-536 TIGATGYQQGT
+536 TTGATGYQQGT
-547 GRIDV
+547 GRLDV
-552 ARALEGA
+552 SRALEGA

-567 SFGKQLWPH
+567 SFGKQRWPH

-596 TLDLTAGATGPGGS
+596 TLDLTATATGPGGS
-610 TAPAGMFTLSTTQLT
+610 ASPEGMFTLSTTQLT

-636 TADTHVEAADGTY
+636 TADTRVEAADGAY
-649 SGTLIATARN
+649 SGTLVATARN
-659 GADPATAD
+659 GADPA
-667 AATADPTAAD
+667 AAD
-677 PAAADPTAADPAAD
+677 PA
-691 PTAVRTAFGVVREA
+691 AVRTAFGVVREA
-705 EAHDLTL
+705 EAYDLTL
-712 KFLDRGGKPA
+712 KFLDRGGKPV

-737 TTNLRDSEQI
+737 TTNLADYEQT

-766 MEDASGTS
+766 LDDAGGTS

-781 SLTGDTTVV
+781 SLIGDTTVV
-790 FDARKAKPVGI
+790 FDARKAKPVRI
-801 TAPQGATMSDGQL
+801 TAPQGAKMSDGQL
-814 NLAVGTGDTGD
+814 NLAVGTGDTG
-825 SGDRGGDAH
+825 SEPH
-834 DSTLFWGTFKNL
+834 NSTLFWGTFKNL
-846 RTATLGPTAPVGR
+846 RTATLGPTAPPGR

-890 HTTRMDELALLK
+890 HTTRMNELALLK

-957 QRNASGDDDVFYGTE
+957 QRNASGDDEDVFYGTE
-972 SARSYQAGRTYAATY
+972 GAKSYRAGRTYTDTY
-987 NVGVFSPITGGPY
+987 NVGVFSPTTGGRY

-1053 KLPSV
+1053 KLPSA
-1058 PARYTIRTDLTRPP
+1058 PARYTIRTNLTRPTS
-1072 GVARTTSRL
+1072 VATTTSRL
-1081 TAAWTFTSSPSDSGA
+1081 TAAWTLTSGPSDSGS

-1110 TGTAPAGRR
+1110 AGTAPAGRR

-1145 GRTWSPAPVT
+1145 GKTWSPTRVT
-1155 TTHGKRTLTLT
+1155 TANGTRTLTLT
-1166 HPQNARSVS
+1166 HPANARSVS
-1175 FTSTLTDTTGNTCT
+1175 LESTLTDTTGSTYA

-1196 LLT
+1196 LLS

>member
-1 MRDRTTSASLAALLV
+1 MRDRTASASVAALLV

-30 GLGVRTEDTVTVAAP
+30 GLGLRTQDTATVAAP
-45 GSPALGAAP
+45 GSPALGA
-54 GSPALG
+54 
-60 SRTAGS
+60 RTAGS
-66 PALGARPTG
+66 
-75 SASGARATGSASAV
+75 ASAA

-101 RLDARG
+101 RLDTRG

-166 RRRTLPLIVSY
+166 RRGTFPLIVSY

-197 TVRRELPSVAGAAI
+197 TVSRELPSVAGAAI
-211 TVPKARADDMWQALT
+211 TVPKAGADDMWQALT

-237 GRFKAPADEEGA
+237 GRFKAPADEDGA
-249 TAGEAATAGET
+249 KAGEV
-260 AKTGEAGGGVAQ
+260 GGGVAQ

-290 AVLDTGIDTT
+290 AVLDTGVDTT
-300 HPDLASAVKASKNF
+300 HPDLASAVTASKNF
-314 TGTNS
+314 TGTGS

-333 LAGSGERSGGRYKG
+333 LAGSGTRSGGRYKG

-356 AKVLDDNGEGS
+356 AKVLDDSGEGS
-367 DSGVIAG
+367 DSSVIAG

-388 SLGQEDTPGEDPVEA
+388 SLGQADTPGEDPVEA

-420 GNEGPEAGT
+420 GNEGPDAGT
-429 VGSPGAAESALTVG
+429 VDSPGAAESALTVG

-451 ADFSSTGPTADNALK
+451 ADFSSTGPTADSALK

-499 TSMATPHAAG
+499 TSMATPHVAG

-521 TGARIKQALTASTTP
+521 TGARIKQALTASTIPIT
-536 TIGATGYQQGT
+536 GATGYQQGT
-547 GRIDV
+547 GRVDV
-552 ARALEGA
+552 SRALEGA

-583 QHITYRNDGDHPV
+583 QHITYRNDGDQPV
-596 TLDLTAGATGPGGS
+596 TLDLTATATGPGGS
-610 TAPAGMFTLSTTQLT
+610 TAPEGMFTLSTTQLT

-631 ADVDL
+631 AGVDL
-636 TADTHVEAADGTY
+636 TADTRVEAADGAY
-649 SGTLIATARN
+649 SGTLVATARN
-659 GADPATAD
+659 GADPAV
-667 AATADPTAAD
+667 
-677 PAAADPTAADPAAD
+677 
-691 PTAVRTAFGVVREA
+691 VRTAFGVVREA

-712 KFLDRGGKPA
+712 KFLDRGGKPV

-737 TTNLRDSEQI
+737 TTNLEDSEQI

-755 VPRGDYVVDTV
+755 VPRGDYVVDTL
-766 MEDASGTS
+766 MEDARGTS

-801 TAPQGATMSDGQL
+801 TAPQGAKMSDGQL
-814 NLAVGTGDTGD
+814 NLAVGTGDTG
-825 SGDRGGDAH
+825 SEPH
-834 DSTLFWGTFKNL
+834 NTTLFLGAFKNL
-846 RTATLGPTAPVGR
+846 RTATLGPASPAGR
-859 LSTQLGG
+859 LSTQIGG

-890 HTTRMDELALLK
+890 HTTRMNELALLK

-957 QRNASGDDDVFYGTE
+957 QGNASGDDEDVFYGTE
-972 SARSYQAGRTYAATY
+972 SAKSYQAGRTYAATY

-1000 GARRDGDTL
+1000 GAQRDGDTL
-1009 DLCVPDLADGAGHPA
+1009 DLCVPDLADGTGHPA
-1024 SSVAERHT
+1024 YSTAERHT

-1058 PARYTIRTDLTRPP
+1058 PARYTIRTNLTRPP
-1072 GVARTTSRL
+1072 GVATTTSRL
-1081 TAAWTFTSSPSDSGA
+1081 TAAWTFTSSPSDSGS

-1119 TTIPLSLQGPAATHL
+1119 TTIPLSLQGPAATDL

-1145 GRTWSPAPVT
+1145 GKTWSPAPVT
-1155 TTHGKRTLTLT
+1155 TTHGKKTLTLT
-1166 HPQNARSVS
+1166 HPENARSVS
-1175 FTSTLTDTTGNTCT
+1175 LKSTLTDTTGNTYA

>member
-1 MRDRTTSASLAALLV
+1 MRDRTASAALAALLV

-30 GLGVRTEDTVTVAAP
+30 GLGVRTQDTATVAAP
-45 GSPALGAAP
+45 GSPASGA
-54 GSPALG
+54 
-60 SRTAGS
+60 RTAGS
-66 PALGARPTG
+66 
-75 SASGARATGSASAV
+75 ASAA

-166 RRRTLPLIVSY
+166 RRGTLPLIVSY

-211 TVPKARADDMWQALT
+211 TVPKAGADDMWQALT
-226 EEQGVARVWLD
+226 EGKGVARVWLD
-237 GRFKAPADEEGA
+237 GRFRAPADEDGA
-249 TAGEAATAGET
+249 KA
-260 AKTGEAGGGVAQ
+260 GEAGGGVAQ

-290 AVLDTGIDTT
+290 AVLDTGVDTT

-314 TGTNS
+314 TGTGS

-333 LAGSGERSGGRYKG
+333 LAGSGARSGGRYKG

-356 AKVLDDNGEGS
+356 AKVLDDSGEGS
-367 DSGVIAG
+367 DSSVIAG

-383 KVANL
+383 RVANL
-388 SLGQEDTPGEDPVEA
+388 SLGQADTPGEDPVEA

-408 SKSTGMLTVAAA
+408 SKSSGMLTVAAA
-420 GNEGPEAGT
+420 GNEGPDAGT
-429 VGSPGAAESALTVG
+429 VDSPGAAESALTVG

-451 ADFSSTGPTADNALK
+451 ADFSSTGPTADSALK

-536 TIGATGYQQGT
+536 TTGATGYQQGT
-547 GRIDV
+547 GRLDV
-552 ARALEGA
+552 SRALQGA

-583 QHITYRNDGDHPV
+583 QHLTYRNDGDHPV
-596 TLDLTAGATGPGGS
+596 TLALTATATGPGGS
-610 TAPAGMFTLSTTQLT
+610 TAPEGMFTLSTTQLT

-631 ADVDL
+631 AGVDL
-636 TADTHVEAADGTY
+636 TADTRVEAADGAY
-649 SGTLIATARN
+649 SGTLVATARN
-659 GADPATAD
+659 GADPA
-667 AATADPTAAD
+667 AA
-677 PAAADPTAADPAAD
+677 
-691 PTAVRTAFGVVREA
+691 RTAFGVVREA

-712 KFLDRGGKPA
+712 KFLDRGGKPV

-737 TTNLRDSEQI
+737 TTNLEDSEQI

-766 MEDASGTS
+766 MDDARGTS

-790 FDARKAKPVGI
+790 FDARKAKPVRI
-801 TAPQGATMSDGQL
+801 TAPQGAKMSDGQL
-814 NLAVGTGDTGD
+814 NLAVGTGDTG
-825 SGDRGGDAH
+825 SEPH
-834 DSTLFWGTFKNL
+834 NTTLFLGAFKNL
-846 RTATLGPTAPVGR
+846 RTATLGPASPAGR

-890 HTTRMDELALLK
+890 HTTRMNELALLK
-902 RNFGSSVAH
+902 RTFGSSVAH

-957 QRNASGDDDVFYGTE
+957 QRNASGDDDDVFYGTE
-972 SARSYQAGRTYAATY
+972 SAKSYQAGRTYTATY

-1009 DLCVPDLADGAGHPA
+1009 DLCVPDLADGTGHPA
-1024 SSVAERHT
+1024 SSTAKRHT

-1058 PARYTIRTDLTRPP
+1058 PARYTIRTNMTRPP
-1072 GVARTTSRL
+1072 GVAATTSRL
-1081 TAAWTFTSSPSDSGA
+1081 AAAWTFTSSPSDSGS

-1119 TTIPLSLQGPAATHL
+1119 TTIPLSLQGPAATDL
-1134 KSLTVKVSYDA
+1134 KSLTVRVSYDA
-1145 GRTWSPAPVT
+1145 GKTWSPAPVT
-1155 TTHGKRTLTLT
+1155 TAHGKRALTLT
-1166 HPQNARSVS
+1166 HPENARSVS
-1175 FTSTLTDTTGNTCT
+1175 LKSTLTDTTGNTYA

>member
-1 MRDRTTSASLAALLV
+1 MRDGSTSASLAALLV

-30 GLGVRTEDTVTVAAP
+30 GLGVRTQDTATVAAP
-45 GSPALGAAP
+45 GG
-54 GSPALG
+54 
-60 SRTAGS
+60 
-66 PALGARPTG
+66 PALGART
-75 SASGARATGSASAV
+75 AGSASAT
-89 GRYVTLLTGDRV
+89 GRYVTLLTGDRAL
-101 RLDARG
+101 LDARG

-166 RRRTLPLIVSY
+166 RRGTLPLIVSY
-177 EGKSAQR
+177 EGKPAQR

-211 TVPKARADDMWQALT
+211 TVPKAGADDMWRALT
-226 EEQGVARVWLD
+226 EERGVARVWLD
-237 GRFKAPADEEGA
+237 GRFKAPADEDGA
-249 TAGEAATAGET
+249 NAGES
-260 AKTGEAGGGVAQ
+260 GGGVAQ

-290 AVLDTGIDTT
+290 AVLDTGVDTT
-300 HPDLASAVKASKNF
+300 HPDLTSAVTTAKDFSG
-314 TGTNS
+314 TGS
-319 TDDMAGHGTHVAAT
+319 TDDKAGHGTHVAAT
-333 LAGSGERSGGRYKG
+333 VAGSGARSGGRYKG
-347 VAPGAGILN
+347 VAPGAEILD
-356 AKVLDDNGEGS
+356 AKVLNDDGEGT
-367 DSGVIAG
+367 DSSVIAG

-408 SKSTGMLTVAAA
+408 AKSTGMLTVAAA
-420 GNEGPEAGT
+420 GNEGPDAGT

-451 ADFSSTGPTADNALK
+451 ADFSSIGPTADNALK

-536 TIGATGYQQGT
+536 TTGATGYQQGT
-547 GRIDV
+547 GRLDV
-552 ARALEGA
+552 SRALEGT

-576 TDDRPVT
+576 TDDRPLT
-583 QHITYRNDGDHPV
+583 RHITYRNDGDHPV

-610 TAPAGMFTLSTTQLT
+610 TAPEGMFTLSTPQLT

-631 ADVDL
+631 AGVDL
-636 TADTHVEAADGTY
+636 TTDTRVEAADGTY
-649 SGTLIATARN
+649 SGTLLATARN
-659 GADPATAD
+659 G
-667 AATADPTAAD
+667 
-677 PAAADPTAADPAAD
+677 AD

-705 EAHDLTL
+705 EAYDLTL
-712 KFLDRGGKPA
+712 KFLDRGGKPV
-722 SAPLTEILGYSGTYW
+722 SAPLTEILGYSGAYW
-737 TTNLRDSEQI
+737 TTNLADYQQI
-747 SKGVYRVR
+747 SQGVYRVR

-766 MEDASGTS
+766 MADAEGTS

-781 SLTGDTTVV
+781 SLTRDTTVV

-801 TAPQGATMSDGQL
+801 TAPQGAKMSDGQL
-814 NLAVGTGDTGD
+814 NLAVGTA
-825 SGDRGGDAH
+825 SEAH
-834 DSTLFWGTFKNL
+834 NSTLFWGTFKNL
-846 RTATLGPTAPVGR
+846 RTATLGPTAPAGR

-911 RKGIVNVLWSGPTLS
+911 SKGIVNVLWSGPTLS
-926 LGTVSDPFPL
+926 LGTVSAPFPL

-972 SARSYQAGRTYAATY
+972 NARSYQAGRTYAATY
-987 NVGVFSPITGGPY
+987 NVGVFSPLTGGPY
-1000 GARRDGDTL
+1000 GAQRHDDTL

-1024 SSVAERHT
+1024 FSTAKRHT

-1053 KLPSV
+1053 KLPST
-1058 PARYTIRTDLTRPP
+1058 PARYTIRTTLTRPP
-1072 GVARTTSRL
+1072 SVATTTSHL
-1081 TAAWTFTSSPSDSGA
+1081 TAAWTFTSSPSDSGP

-1104 HPKLTP
+1104 HPQLTP

-1119 TTIPLSLQGPAATHL
+1119 TTILLSLHGPAAAHL
-1134 KSLTVKVSYDA
+1134 KSLTVKVSYDV
-1145 GRTWSPAPVT
+1145 GKTWSPTRVT
-1155 TTHGKRTLTLT
+1155 TANGTRTLTLT
-1166 HPQNARSVS
+1166 HPANARSVS
-1175 FTSTLTDTTGNTCT
+1175 LKSTLTDTTGSTYA

>member
-1 MRDRTTSASLAALLV
+1 
-16 AGLMTGVSVAATGS
+16 
-30 GLGVRTEDTVTVAAP
+30 
-45 GSPALGAAP
+45 
-54 GSPALG
+54 
-60 SRTAGS
+60 GS
-66 PALGARPTG
+66 PALGART
-75 SASGARATGSASAV
+75 AGSASAA
-89 GRYVTLLTGDRV
+89 GRDVTLLTGDRV

-166 RRRTLPLIVSY
+166 RRGTLPLIVSY

-197 TVRRELPSVAGAAI
+197 TVSRELPSVAGAAI
-211 TVPKARADDMWQALT
+211 TVPKAGADDMWQALT

-237 GRFKAPADEEGA
+237 GRFKAQADEDGA
-249 TAGEAATAGET
+249 KA
-260 AKTGEAGGGVAQ
+260 GEAGGGVAQ
-272 IGAPAAWAAGY
+272 IGAPTAWAAGY

-300 HPDLASAVKASKNF
+300 HPDLAAAVKASKNF
-314 TGTNS
+314 TGTAG
-319 TDDMAGHGTHVAAT
+319 TDDMVGHGTHVAAT
-333 LAGSGERSGGRYKG
+333 LAGSGAQSGGRYKG
-347 VAPGAGILN
+347 VAPGAGILD
-356 AKVLDDNGEGS
+356 AKVLDDSGEGS
-367 DSGVIAG
+367 DSSVIAG

-420 GNEGPEAGT
+420 GNEGPDAGT

-451 ADFSSTGPTADNALK
+451 ADFSSTGPTADSALK

-473 VDIVSARAAHGHM
+473 VDIVSARATHGYL

-536 TIGATGYQQGT
+536 TTGATGYQQGT
-547 GRIDV
+547 GRLDMS
-552 ARALEGA
+552 RALEGA

-576 TDDRPVT
+576 TDDGPVT

-596 TLDLTAGATGPGGS
+596 TLDLTATATGPGGS
-610 TAPAGMFTLSTTQLT
+610 TSPEGMFTLSTTQLT

-631 ADVDL
+631 AGVDL
-636 TADTHVEAADGTY
+636 TADTRVEAADGAH
-649 SGTLIATARN
+649 SGTLLATARN
-659 GADPATAD
+659 GADPA
-667 AATADPTAAD
+667 
-677 PAAADPTAADPAAD
+677 
-691 PTAVRTAFGVVREA
+691 AVRTAFGVVREA
-705 EAHDLTL
+705 EAYDLTL
-712 KFLDRGGKPA
+712 KFLDRGGQPV

-737 TTNLRDSEQI
+737 TTNLADSEQI

-766 MEDASGTS
+766 MDDAGGTS

-790 FDARKAKPVGI
+790 LDARKAKPVGI
-801 TAPQGATMSDGQL
+801 TAPQGAKMSDGQL
-814 NLAVGTGDTGD
+814 NLAVGTGDTG
-825 SGDRGGDAH
+825 SEPH
-834 DSTLFWGTFKNL
+834 NSTLFWGTFKNL
-846 RTATLGPTAPVGR
+846 RTATLGPTAPPGR

-890 HTTRMDELALLK
+890 HTTRMNELALLK

-936 PTTAKIYVT
+936 PTTANIYVT

-957 QRNASGDDDVFYGTE
+957 QRNASGDDEDVFYGTE

-1000 GARRDGDTL
+1000 GAQRDGDTL
-1009 DLCVPDLADGAGHPA
+1009 DLCVPDLADGSGHPA
-1024 SSVAERHT
+1024 FSTAKRHT

-1058 PARYTIRTDLTRPP
+1058 PARYTIRTNLTRPP
-1072 GVARTTSRL
+1072 GVATTTSRL
-1081 TAAWTFTSSPSDSGA
+1081 TAAWTFTSSPSDSGS

-1119 TTIPLSLQGPAATHL
+1119 TAIPLSLQGPAATDL

-1145 GRTWSPAPVT
+1145 GKTWSPAPVT

-1166 HPQNARSVS
+1166 HPENARSVS
-1175 FTSTLTDTTGNTCT
+1175 LKSTLTDTTGNTYA

>member
-30 GLGVRTEDTVTVAAP
+30 GLGVRTQDTVTVAAP
-45 GSPALGAAP
+45 GGSALGA
-54 GSPALG
+54 
-60 SRTAGS
+60 RTAGS
-66 PALGARPTG
+66 
-75 SASGARATGSASAV
+75 ASAA

-101 RLDARG
+101 LLDARG

-126 GVGGDQYVVPA
+126 GVGGDQYAVPA

-166 RRRTLPLIVSY
+166 RRGTLPLIVSY

-211 TVPKARADDMWQALT
+211 TVPKTRADDMWQALT

-237 GRFKAPADEEGA
+237 GRFKAPADEDGA
-249 TAGEAATAGET
+249 NAGELGS
-260 AKTGEAGGGVAQ
+260 GVAQ

-300 HPDLASAVKASKNF
+300 HPDLAAAVTAAKDFSG
-314 TGTNS
+314 TGS
-319 TDDMAGHGTHVAAT
+319 TDDKAGHGTHVAAMV
-333 LAGSGERSGGRYKG
+333 AGSGARSGGRYKG
-347 VAPGAGILN
+347 VAPSAKILN
-356 AKVLDDNGEGS
+356 AKVLNDDGEGT
-367 DSGVIAG
+367 DSSVIAG

-383 KVANL
+383 RVANL
-388 SLGQEDTPGEDPVEA
+388 SLGQADTPGDDPVEA

-420 GNEGPEAGT
+420 GNEGPDAGT

-451 ADFSSTGPTADNALK
+451 ADFSSTGPTADSALK

-473 VDIVSARAAHGHM
+473 VDIVSAKAAHGYL

-521 TGARIKQALTASTTP
+521 TGARIKRALTASTTP
-536 TIGATGYQQGT
+536 TTGATGYQQGT
-547 GRIDV
+547 GRLDV
-552 ARALEGA
+552 SRALQEA

-596 TLDLTAGATGPGGS
+596 PLDLTATATGPGGS
-610 TAPAGMFTLSTTQLT
+610 TAPAGMFTLSATQLT

-636 TADTHVEAADGTY
+636 TADTRVQAADGTY
-649 SGTLIATARN
+649 SGTLVATARN
-659 GADPATAD
+659 GADPA
-667 AATADPTAAD
+667 
-677 PAAADPTAADPAAD
+677 
-691 PTAVRTAFGVVREA
+691 AVRTAFGVVREA
-705 EAHDLTL
+705 ESYDLTL
-712 KFLDRGGKPA
+712 KFLDRGGKPV

-766 MEDASGTS
+766 LEDAEGTS

-790 FDARKAKPVGI
+790 FDARKAKPVRI
-801 TAPQGATMSDGQL
+801 TAPQGAKMSDGQL
-814 NLAVGTGDTGD
+814 NLAVGTGDTGRA
-825 SGDRGGDAH
+825 SH
-834 DSTLFWGTFKNL
+834 NSTLFWGTFKNL
-846 RTATLGPTAPVGR
+846 RTATLGPAAPAGR

-890 HTTRMDELALLK
+890 HTTRMKELALLK

-911 RKGIVNVLWSGPTLS
+911 SKGIVNVLWSGPTLS
-926 LGTVSDPFPL
+926 LGTVSAPFPL

-972 SARSYQAGRTYAATY
+972 SARSYQAGRTYSATY

-1000 GARRDGDTL
+1000 GAQRDGDTL
-1009 DLCVPDLADGAGHPA
+1009 DLCVPDLADGSGHPA
-1024 SSVAERHT
+1024 SSTAKRHT

-1058 PARYTIRTDLTRPP
+1058 PARYTIRTNLTRPP
-1072 GVARTTSRL
+1072 GVATTTSRL
-1081 TAAWTFTSSPSDSGA
+1081 TAAWTFTSSPSDSGS

-1119 TTIPLSLQGPAATHL
+1119 TTIPLSLQGPAATDL

-1145 GRTWSPAPVT
+1145 GKTWTPAPVT
-1155 TTHGKRTLTLT
+1155 TTHGRRTLTLT
-1166 HPQNARSVS
+1166 HPENARSVS
-1175 FTSTLTDTTGNTCT
+1175 LTSTLTDTTGNTYA
-1189 VTILKAY
+1189 VTILEAY

>member
-1 MRDRTTSASLAALLV
+1 MRDRTASASLAALLV

-30 GLGVRTEDTVTVAAP
+30 GLGVRTQDTATVAAP
-45 GSPALGAAP
+45 GSPALGA
-54 GSPALG
+54 
-60 SRTAGS
+60 RTD
-66 PALGARPTG
+66 G
-75 SASGARATGSASAV
+75 SASTA

-107 RVTGVRRAPGRE
+107 RVTGVQHARGRE

-166 RRRTLPLIVSY
+166 RRGTLPLIVSY
-177 EGKSAQR
+177 EGRSAQR
-184 RSTQKSLVADADA
+184 RSTQKALVADADA

-211 TVPKARADDMWQALT
+211 TVPKAGADDMWQALT
-226 EEQGVARVWLD
+226 EGKGVARVWLD
-237 GRFKAPADEEGA
+237 GRFKAPADEDDA
-249 TAGEAATAGET
+249 KAGEV
-260 AKTGEAGGGVAQ
+260 GGNVAQ

-290 AVLDTGIDTT
+290 AVLDTGVDTS

-314 TGTNS
+314 TTTGS

-333 LAGSGERSGGRYKG
+333 LAGSGARSGGRYKG
-347 VAPGAGILN
+347 VAPGAEILN
-356 AKVLDDNGEGS
+356 AKVLDDNGEGG
-367 DSGVIAG
+367 DSSVIAG

-403 AVNAL
+403 AVDAL

-420 GNEGPEAGT
+420 GNEGPDAGT
-429 VGSPGAAESALTVG
+429 VDSPGAAESALTVG

-451 ADFSSTGPTADNALK
+451 ADFSSTGPTADSALK

-536 TIGATGYQQGT
+536 TTGATVYQQGT
-547 GRIDV
+547 GRLDV
-552 ARALEGA
+552 FRALEGA

-583 QHITYRNDGDHPV
+583 RRITYRNDGDHPV
-596 TLDLTAGATGPGGS
+596 TLDLTATATGPGGS
-610 TAPAGMFTLSTTQLT
+610 TAPAGMFTLSTPQLT

-631 ADVDL
+631 AGVDL
-636 TADTHVEAADGTY
+636 TADTRVEAADGAY
-649 SGTLIATARN
+649 SGTLVATARN
-659 GADPATAD
+659 GADPA
-667 AATADPTAAD
+667 
-677 PAAADPTAADPAAD
+677 
-691 PTAVRTAFGVVREA
+691 AVRTAFGVVREA
-705 EAHDLTL
+705 EAYDLTL
-712 KFLDRGGKPA
+712 KFLDRGGRPV
-722 SAPLTEILGYSGTYW
+722 SAPLSEILAYSGTYW
-737 TTNLRDSEQI
+737 TTNLQDSEQI

-766 MEDASGTS
+766 LEDAGGTS
-774 ALVRPRL
+774 TLVRPRL

-790 FDARKAKPVGI
+790 FDARKAKPVRI
-801 TAPQGATMSDGQL
+801 TAPQGAKMSDGQL
-814 NLAVGTGDTGD
+814 NLAVGTGDTG
-825 SGDRGGDAH
+825 SASH
-834 DSTLFWGTFKNL
+834 NSTLFWGTFKNL
-846 RTATLGPTAPVGR
+846 RTATLGPAAPPGR

-890 HTTRMDELALLK
+890 HTTHMNELALLK
-902 RNFGSSVAH
+902 RNFGSSAAH

-926 LGTVSDPFPL
+926 LGTVSDPFTL

-945 TPKGFKWTANLG
+945 TPKGFKWTANLA
-957 QRNASGDDDVFYGTE
+957 QRNASGDDDDVFYGTE

-1000 GARRDGDTL
+1000 GAQRDGDTL
-1009 DLCVPDLADGAGHPA
+1009 NLCVPDLADGAGHPA
-1024 SSVAERHT
+1024 SSGAKRHT
-1032 TVTADGSTLL
+1032 TVTANDSTLL

-1053 KLPSV
+1053 KLPSA
-1058 PARYTIRTDLTRPP
+1058 PARYTIRTTLTRPP
-1072 GVARTTSRL
+1072 GVATTTSRL
-1081 TAAWTFTSSPSDSGA
+1081 TAAWTFTSSSSDSGS

-1145 GRTWSPAPVT
+1145 GKTWSPAPLT
-1155 TTHGKRTLTLT
+1155 TTHGKKTLTLT
-1166 HPQNARSVS
+1166 HPANARSVS
-1175 FTSTLTDTTGNTCT
+1175 LESTLTDTTGNTYT

>member
-16 AGLMTGVSVAATGS
+16 AGLMTGLSVTATGS
-30 GLGVRTEDTVTVAAP
+30 GLGVRTQDTATVAAP
-45 GSPALGAAP
+45 GGSALGA
-54 GSPALG
+54 
-60 SRTAGS
+60 RTAGS
-66 PALGARPTG
+66 
-75 SASGARATGSASAV
+75 ASAT

-101 RLDARG
+101 LLDARG

-166 RRRTLPLIVSY
+166 RRGTLPLIVSY

-211 TVPKARADDMWQALT
+211 TVPKAGADDMWQALT

-237 GRFKAPADEEGA
+237 GRFRAPADEDVAKSREA
-249 TAGEAATAGET
+249 DGEAD
-260 AKTGEAGGGVAQ
+260 GEAGGGVAQ

-300 HPDLASAVKASKNF
+300 HPDLAEAVKASKNF
-314 TGTNS
+314 TGTAG
-319 TDDMAGHGTHVAAT
+319 TDDMVGHGTHVAAT
-333 LAGSGERSGGRYKG
+333 LAGSGAHSGGRYKG
-347 VAPGAGILN
+347 VAPGAGILD
-356 AKVLDDNGEGS
+356 AKVLDDSGEGS
-367 DSGVIAG
+367 DSSVIAG

-420 GNEGPEAGT
+420 GNEGPDAGT

-451 ADFSSTGPTADNALK
+451 ADFSSTGPTAGSALK

-473 VDIVSARAAHGHM
+473 VDVVSARAAHGYL

-499 TSMATPHAAG
+499 TSMATPHVAG

-536 TIGATGYQQGT
+536 TTGATVYQQGT
-547 GRIDV
+547 GRLDV
-552 ARALEGA
+552 SRALEGA
-559 VASEQTSV
+559 VVSEQTSV

-583 QHITYRNDGDHPV
+583 QHITYRNDGDQPV
-596 TLDLTAGATGPGGS
+596 TLDLRATATGPGGS
-610 TAPAGMFTLSTTQLT
+610 TAPEGMFTLSTPQLT

-631 ADVDL
+631 AGVDL
-636 TADTHVEAADGTY
+636 TADTRVEAADGAY
-649 SGTLIATARN
+649 SGTLLATARN
-659 GADPATAD
+659 GVG
-667 AATADPTAAD
+667 
-677 PAAADPTAADPAAD
+677 PAAA
-691 PTAVRTAFGVVREA
+691 RTAFGVVREA
-705 EAHDLTL
+705 EAYDLTL
-712 KFLDRGGKPA
+712 KFLDRGGRPV

-737 TTNLRDSEQI
+737 TTNLADSEQI

-766 MEDASGTS
+766 LDDAGGTS

-790 FDARKAKPVGI
+790 LDARKAKPVGI
-801 TAPQGATMSDGQL
+801 TAPQGAKMSDGQL
-814 NLAVGTGDTGD
+814 NLAVSTGNTG
-825 SGDRGGDAH
+825 STGGGPH
-834 DSTLFWGTFKNL
+834 NSTLFWGTFKNL
-846 RTATLGPTAPVGR
+846 RTATLGPTAPPGR

-890 HTTRMDELALLK
+890 HTTRMNELALLK

-957 QRNASGDDDVFYGTE
+957 QRNASGDDEDVFYGTE

-1000 GARRDGDTL
+1000 GAQRDGDTL
-1009 DLCVPDLADGAGHPA
+1009 DLCVPDIADGSGHPA
-1024 SSVAERHT
+1024 FSTAKRHT

-1047 LCQTVE
+1047 LCQTVD
-1053 KLPSV
+1053 KLPSA
-1058 PARYTIRTDLTRPP
+1058 PARYTIRTNLTRPP
-1072 GVARTTSRL
+1072 AVATTTSHL
-1081 TAAWTFTSSPSDSGA
+1081 TAAWTFTSSPSDSGS

-1119 TTIPLSLQGPAATHL
+1119 TTIPLSFQGPAATHL

-1145 GRTWSPAPVT
+1145 GKTWSPASVT
-1155 TTHGKRTLTLT
+1155 TTHGTQGKRTLTLT
-1166 HPQNARSVS
+1166 HPKDARSVS
-1175 FTSTLTDTTGNTCT
+1175 LKSTLTDTTGNTYA

>member
-30 GLGVRTEDTVTVAAP
+30 GLGLRTQDTVTVAAP
-45 GSPALGAAP
+45 GGSVLGA
-54 GSPALG
+54 
-60 SRTAGS
+60 RTAGS
-66 PALGARPTG
+66 
-75 SASGARATGSASAV
+75 ASAT

-101 RLDARG
+101 LLDARG

-166 RRRTLPLIVSY
+166 RRGTLPLIVSY
-177 EGKSAQR
+177 EGTSAQH

-211 TVPKARADDMWQALT
+211 TVPKAGADDMWQALT
-226 EEQGVARVWLD
+226 EGKGVARVWLD
-237 GRFKAPADEEGA
+237 GRFKAPADEDGA
-249 TAGEAATAGET
+249 RA
-260 AKTGEAGGGVAQ
+260 GEAGGGVAQ

-300 HPDLASAVKASKNF
+300 HPDLASAVTAAKDFSG
-314 TGTNS
+314 TGS
-319 TDDMAGHGTHVAAT
+319 TDDKAGHGTHVAAT
-333 LAGSGERSGGRYKG
+333 VAGSGARSRGRYKG
-347 VAPGAGILN
+347 VAPSAKILN
-356 AKVLDDNGEGS
+356 AKVLNDDGEGT
-367 DSGVIAG
+367 DSSVIAG

-383 KVANL
+383 RVANL
-388 SLGQEDTPGEDPVEA
+388 SLGQADTPGEDPVEA

-420 GNEGPEAGT
+420 GNEGPDAGT

-451 ADFSSTGPTADNALK
+451 AEFSSTGPTADNALK

-473 VDIVSARAAHGHM
+473 VAIVSARAAHGHM

-521 TGARIKQALTASTTP
+521 TGAQIKQALTASTTP
-536 TIGATGYQQGT
+536 TTGATVYQQGT
-547 GRIDV
+547 GWLDV
-552 ARALEGA
+552 SRALQGT

-576 TDDRPVT
+576 TDDRPLT
-583 QHITYRNDGDHPV
+583 RHITYRNDGDHPV
-596 TLDLTAGATGPGGS
+596 TLDLTATATGPKGS
-610 TAPAGMFTLSTTQLT
+610 TAPEGMFTLSTTRLT

-631 ADVDL
+631 AGVDL
-636 TADTHVEAADGTY
+636 TADTRVEAADGAY
-649 SGTLIATARN
+649 SGTLVATARN
-659 GADPATAD
+659 GADPA
-667 AATADPTAAD
+667 
-677 PAAADPTAADPAAD
+677 
-691 PTAVRTAFGVVREA
+691 AVRTAFGVVREA
-705 EAHDLTL
+705 EAYDLTL
-712 KFLDRGGKPA
+712 KFLDRDGRPV

-737 TTNLRDSEQI
+737 TTNLADSEQI
-747 SKGVYRVR
+747 SQGVYRVR

-766 MEDASGTS
+766 LEDAEGTS

-790 FDARKAKPVGI
+790 FDARKAKPVRI
-801 TAPQGATMSDGQL
+801 TAPQGAKMSDGQL
-814 NLAVGTGDTGD
+814 NLAVGPGDTG
-825 SGDRGGDAH
+825 SEAH
-834 DSTLFWGTFKNL
+834 NSTLFWGTFKNL
-846 RTATLGPTAPVGR
+846 RTATLGPTAPAGR

-866 LWQKGSTTYH
+866 LWQKGNTTYH
-876 LLHNLPDRF
+876 LLYNLPDRF

-890 HTTRMDELALLK
+890 HTTRMNELALLK
-902 RNFGSSVAH
+902 RNFGSSAAH
-911 RKGIVNVLWSGPTLS
+911 SKGIVNVLWTGPTLS

-945 TPKGFKWTANLG
+945 TPKGFQWTANLG

-972 SARSYQAGRTYAATY
+972 SARAYQAGRTYAATY

-1000 GARRDGDTL
+1000 GAQRDGDTL
-1009 DLCVPDLADGAGHPA
+1009 DLCVPDLADGSGHPA
-1024 SSVAERHT
+1024 SSTAKRHT

-1053 KLPSV
+1053 KLPSL
-1058 PARYTIRTDLTRPP
+1058 PARYTIRTNLTRPP
-1072 GVARTTSRL
+1072 GVATTTTRL
-1081 TAAWTFTSSPSDSGA
+1081 TAAWTFTSSPSDPTP

-1145 GRTWSPAPVT
+1145 GKTWSPAPVT

-1166 HPQNARSVS
+1166 HPENARSVS
-1175 FTSTLTDTTGNTCT
+1175 LTSTLTDTTGNTYA

>member
-16 AGLMTGVSVAATGS
+16 AGLMTGVSVAAPGS
-30 GLGVRTEDTVTVAAP
+30 GLGVRTQDTATVAAP
-45 GSPALGAAP
+45 GGSAP
-54 GSPALG
+54 GV
-60 SRTAGS
+60 RTAGS
-66 PALGARPTG
+66 
-75 SASGARATGSASAV
+75 ASAD

-107 RVTGVRRAPGRE
+107 RVTGVRQAPGRE

-166 RRRTLPLIVSY
+166 RRGTLPLIVSY
-177 EGKSAQR
+177 EGKPAQR

-197 TVRRELPSVAGAAI
+197 TVRRELPSVGGAAI
-211 TVPKARADDMWQALT
+211 TVPKAGADDMWQALT

-237 GRFKAPADEEGA
+237 GRFKAPTDIDGA
-249 TAGEAATAGET
+249 RAGEAGS
-260 AKTGEAGGGVAQ
+260 GVAQ

-300 HPDLASAVKASKNF
+300 HPDLAAAVKASKNF
-314 TGTNS
+314 TGTAG
-319 TDDMAGHGTHVAAT
+319 TDDMVGHGTHVAAT
-333 LAGSGERSGGRYKG
+333 LAGSGARSHGRYKG

-356 AKVLDDNGEGS
+356 AKVLDDSGEGS

-374 LEWAAGQGA
+374 LEWAAAQGA
-383 KVANL
+383 RVANL
-388 SLGQEDTPGEDPVEA
+388 SLGQDDTPGEDPVEA

-420 GNEGPEAGT
+420 GNEGPDAGT

-451 ADFSSTGPTADNALK
+451 ADFSSTGPTADSALK

-473 VDIVSARAAHGHM
+473 VDIVSAKAAHGYL

-536 TIGATGYQQGT
+536 TTGATGYQQGT
-547 GRIDV
+547 GRLDV
-552 ARALEGA
+552 SRALEGV

-583 QHITYRNDGDHPV
+583 RHITYRNDGDHPV
-596 TLDLTAGATGPGGS
+596 TLDLTATATGPGGS
-610 TAPAGMFTLSTTQLT
+610 TAPEGMFTLSTTRLT

-631 ADVDL
+631 AGVDL
-636 TADTHVEAADGTY
+636 TADTRVEAADGTY
-649 SGTLIATARN
+649 SGTLVATARN
-659 GADPATAD
+659 GADPAT
-667 AATADPTAAD
+667 
-677 PAAADPTAADPAAD
+677 
-691 PTAVRTAFGVVREA
+691 VRTAFGVVREA
-705 EAHDLTL
+705 ESYDLIL
-712 KFLDRGGKPA
+712 KFLDRGGKPV

-766 MEDASGTS
+766 MDDPGGTS

-801 TAPQGATMSDGQL
+801 TAPQGAKMSDGQL
-814 NLAVGTGDTGD
+814 NLAVSTGDTG
-825 SGDRGGDAH
+825 SEPH
-834 DSTLFWGTFKNL
+834 NSTLFWGTFKNL
-846 RTATLGPTAPVGR
+846 RTATLGPTAPAGR

-890 HTTRMDELALLK
+890 HTTRMNELALLK

-926 LGTVSDPFPL
+926 LGTVSAPFPL

-957 QRNASGDDDVFYGTE
+957 QRNASGDDEDVFYGTE

-1000 GARRDGDTL
+1000 GAQRDGDTL
-1009 DLCVPDLADGAGHPA
+1009 DLCVPDLADGSGHPA
-1024 SSVAERHT
+1024 SSTAERHT

-1058 PARYTIRTDLTRPP
+1058 PARYTIRTNLTRPP
-1072 GVARTTSRL
+1072 GVATTTSRL
-1081 TAAWTFTSSPSDSGA
+1081 TAAWTFTSSPSDSGS

-1119 TTIPLSLQGPAATHL
+1119 TTIPLSLQGPAATDL

-1145 GRTWSPAPVT
+1145 GKTWSPAPVT
-1155 TTHGKRTLTLT
+1155 TTHGKGTLTLT
-1166 HPQNARSVS
+1166 HPENARSVS
-1175 FTSTLTDTTGNTCT
+1175 LKSTLTDTTGNTYA

>member
-30 GLGVRTEDTVTVAAP
+30 GLGVRTQDTVAAP
-45 GSPALGAAP
+45 GGSALGA
-54 GSPALG
+54 
-60 SRTAGS
+60 RTAGS
-66 PALGARPTG
+66 
-75 SASGARATGSASAV
+75 ASAA

-166 RRRTLPLIVSY
+166 RRGTLPLIVSY

-211 TVPKARADDMWQALT
+211 TVPKAGADDMWQALT

-237 GRFKAPADEEGA
+237 GRFKAPGDQDGA
-249 TAGEAATAGET
+249 KVGEV
-260 AKTGEAGGGVAQ
+260 GGGVAQ

-283 DGKGVKV
+283 DGEGVKV
-290 AVLDTGIDTT
+290 AVLDTGVDTT

-314 TGTNS
+314 TATGG

-333 LAGSGERSGGRYKG
+333 LAGSGARSGGRYKG

-356 AKVLDDNGEGS
+356 AKVLDDSGEGS
-367 DSGVIAG
+367 DSSVIAG

-388 SLGQEDTPGEDPVEA
+388 SLGQADTPGEDPVEA

-420 GNEGPEAGT
+420 GNEGPDAGT
-429 VGSPGAAESALTVG
+429 VDSPGAAESALTVG

-451 ADFSSTGPTADNALK
+451 ADFSSTGPTADSALK

-473 VDIVSARAAHGHM
+473 VDIVSAKAAHGYL
-486 GDPAADG
+486 GNPAADG

-536 TIGATGYQQGT
+536 ATGATGYQQGT
-547 GRIDV
+547 GRLDV
-552 ARALEGA
+552 SRALEGT

-567 SFGKQLWPH
+567 SFGEQLWPH

-583 QHITYRNDGDHPV
+583 RHITYRNDGDHPV
-596 TLDLTAGATGPGGS
+596 TLDLTATATGPGGS
-610 TAPAGMFTLSTTQLT
+610 TAPEGIFTLSTTRLT

-631 ADVDL
+631 AGVDL
-636 TADTHVEAADGTY
+636 TADTRVEAADGAY
-649 SGTLIATARN
+649 SGTLAATARN
-659 GADPATAD
+659 GADPA
-667 AATADPTAAD
+667 
-677 PAAADPTAADPAAD
+677 
-691 PTAVRTAFGVVREA
+691 AVRTAFGVVREA
-705 EAHDLTL
+705 ESYDLTL
-712 KFLDRGGKPA
+712 KFLDHGGRPV

-766 MEDASGTS
+766 MDDAGGTS

-801 TAPQGATMSDGQL
+801 TAPQGAKMSDGQL
-814 NLAVGTGDTGD
+814 NLAVGTG
-825 SGDRGGDAH
+825 SEPH
-834 DSTLFWGTFKNL
+834 NSTLFWGTFKNL
-846 RTATLGPTAPVGR
+846 RTATLGPTAPAGR

-890 HTTRMDELALLK
+890 HTTRMNELALLK

-911 RKGIVNVLWSGPTLS
+911 SKGIVNVLWSSPTLS
-926 LGTVSDPFPL
+926 LGTVSAPFPL

-972 SARSYQAGRTYAATY
+972 SARSYQAGRTYTDTY
-987 NVGVFSPITGGPY
+987 NVGVFSPITGGSY
-1000 GARRDGDTL
+1000 GAQRDGDTL
-1009 DLCVPDLADGAGHPA
+1009 ALCVPDLADGRGHPA
-1024 SSVAERHT
+1024 SSTAKRHT

-1058 PARYTIRTDLTRPP
+1058 PARYTIRTNLTRPP
-1072 GVARTTSRL
+1072 GVATTTSRL
-1081 TAAWTFTSSPSDSGA
+1081 TAAWTFTSSPSDSGS

-1110 TGTAPAGRR
+1110 TGTASAGRR
-1119 TTIPLSLQGPAATHL
+1119 TTIPLSLQGPAATDL

-1145 GRTWSPAPVT
+1145 GKTWSPAPVT
-1155 TTHGKRTLTLT
+1155 TAHGKRTLTLT
-1166 HPQNARSVS
+1166 HPENARSVS
-1175 FTSTLTDTTGNTCT
+1175 LRSTLTDTTGNTYA
-1189 VTILKAY
+1189 VTILEAY

>member
-1 MRDRTTSASLAALLV
+1 MRDRTASASLAALLV

-30 GLGVRTEDTVTVAAP
+30 GLGVRTQDTATVAAP
-45 GSPALGAAP
+45 GSPALGA
-54 GSPALG
+54 
-60 SRTAGS
+60 RTAGS
-66 PALGARPTG
+66 
-75 SASGARATGSASAV
+75 ASAA

-107 RVTGVRRAPGRE
+107 RVTGVQHAPGRE

-166 RRRTLPLIVSY
+166 RRGTLPLIVSY

-211 TVPKARADDMWQALT
+211 TVPKAGADDMWQALT

-237 GRFKAPADEEGA
+237 GRFKAPADEDGA
-249 TAGEAATAGET
+249 KA
-260 AKTGEAGGGVAQ
+260 GEAGGGVAQ

-283 DGKGVKV
+283 DGTGVKV
-290 AVLDTGIDTT
+290 AVLDTGVDTT

-314 TGTNS
+314 TGTGS

-333 LAGSGERSGGRYKG
+333 LAGSGARSDGRYKG
-347 VAPGAGILN
+347 VAPGAEILN
-356 AKVLDDNGEGS
+356 AKVLDDSGEGS
-367 DSGVIAG
+367 DSSVIAG

-388 SLGQEDTPGEDPVEA
+388 SLGQADTPGEDPVEA

-420 GNEGPEAGT
+420 GNEGPDAGT
-429 VGSPGAAESALTVG
+429 VDSPGAAESALTVG

-451 ADFSSTGPTADNALK
+451 ADFSSTGPTADSALK

-473 VDIVSARAAHGHM
+473 VHIVSARAAHGHM

-536 TIGATGYQQGT
+536 TTGATGYQQGT
-547 GRIDV
+547 GRLDV
-552 ARALEGA
+552 SRALQGA

-576 TDDRPVT
+576 TDDRPLT
-583 QHITYRNDGDHPV
+583 QHITYRNDGEHPV
-596 TLDLTAGATGPGGS
+596 TLDLTATATGPGGS
-610 TAPAGMFTLSTTQLT
+610 TAPEGMFTLNTPQLT

-631 ADVDL
+631 AGVDL
-636 TADTHVEAADGTY
+636 TADTRVEAADGAY
-649 SGTLIATARN
+649 SGTLVATAHN
-659 GADPATAD
+659 GADPA
-667 AATADPTAAD
+667 
-677 PAAADPTAADPAAD
+677 
-691 PTAVRTAFGVVREA
+691 AVRTTFGVVREA

-712 KFLDRGGKPA
+712 KFLDRGGRPV

-737 TTNLRDSEQI
+737 TTNLNDSEQI

-766 MEDASGTS
+766 MDDARGTS

-790 FDARKAKPVGI
+790 FDARKAKPVRI
-801 TAPQGATMSDGQL
+801 TAPKSAKMSDGQL
-814 NLAVGTGDTGD
+814 NLAVGTGDTG
-825 SGDRGGDAH
+825 SEPH
-834 DSTLFWGTFKNL
+834 NSTLFWGTFKNL
-846 RTATLGPTAPVGR
+846 RTATLGPTAPAGR

-890 HTTRMDELALLK
+890 HTTRMNELALLK

-926 LGTVSDPFPL
+926 LGTVSDSFPL

-957 QRNASGDDDVFYGTE
+957 QRNASGDDDDVFYGTE

-1000 GARRDGDTL
+1000 GAQRDGDTL
-1009 DLCVPDLADGAGHPA
+1009 DLCVPDLADGSGHPA
-1024 SSVAERHT
+1024 SSTAKRHT

-1058 PARYTIRTDLTRPP
+1058 PARYTIRTNLTRPP
-1072 GVARTTSRL
+1072 GVATTTSRL
-1081 TAAWTFTSSPSDSGA
+1081 TAAWTFTSSPSDSGS

-1104 HPKLTP
+1104 HPNLTP
-1110 TGTAPAGRR
+1110 TGTAPAGRP

-1145 GRTWSPAPVT
+1145 GKTWSPAPVT
-1155 TTHGKRTLTLT
+1155 TTHGERTLTLT
-1166 HPQNARSVS
+1166 HPENARSVS
-1175 FTSTLTDTTGNTCT
+1175 LKSTLTDATGNTYA

>member
-45 GSPALGAAP
+45 G
-54 GSPALG
+54 GS
-60 SRTAGS
+60 
-66 PALGARPTG
+66 ALGART
-75 SASGARATGSASAV
+75 TGSASAA

-166 RRRTLPLIVSY
+166 RRGTLPLIVSY

-211 TVPKARADDMWQALT
+211 TVPKAGADDMWQALT
-226 EEQGVARVWLD
+226 GELGVARVWLD
-237 GRFKAPADEEGA
+237 GRFRAPADEDGA
-249 TAGEAATAGET
+249 QSGKRAGEAGGGVAQSGERAGE
-260 AKTGEAGGGVAQ
+260 AGGGVAQSGELAGEAGGGVAQ

-314 TGTNS
+314 TGTDS

-443 AVDGEDRL
+443 AVDGEDRI

-486 GDPAADG
+486 GDPAGDG
-493 YVSMSG
+493 YVSLSG

-536 TIGATGYQQGT
+536 TSGATVYQQGT
-547 GRIDV
+547 GRVDV
-552 ARALEGA
+552 SRALQGA

-596 TLDLTAGATGPGGS
+596 TLDLTARATGPGGS
-610 TAPAGMFTLSTTQLT
+610 TAPEGMFTLSATQPT

-636 TADTHVEAADGTY
+636 TADTRVEAADGTY
-649 SGTLIATARN
+649 SGTLVATARN

-667 AATADPTAAD
+667 PV
-677 PAAADPTAADPAAD
+677 
-691 PTAVRTAFGVVREA
+691 AVRTAFGVVREA
-705 EAHDLTL
+705 EAYDLTL
-712 KFLDRGGKPA
+712 KFLDRGGKPVT
-722 SAPLTEILGYSGTYW
+722 APLTEILGYSGTYW
-737 TTNLRDSEQI
+737 TTNLEDSEQI

-766 MEDASGTS
+766 LEDAQGTS

-781 SLTGDTTVV
+781 SLTGDTTIV

-801 TAPQGATMSDGQL
+801 TAPQGAKMSDGQL
-814 NLAVGTGDTGD
+814 NVAVGTGD
-825 SGDRGGDAH
+825 RGSAAH
-834 DSTLFWGTFKNL
+834 NSTLFWGTFKNL
-846 RTATLGPTAPVGR
+846 RTATLGPNAPAGR

-890 HTTRMDELALLK
+890 HTTRMNELALLK

-1000 GARRDGDTL
+1000 GAQRDGDTL

-1024 SSVAERHT
+1024 FSVAERHT

-1072 GVARTTSRL
+1072 GVAATTSRL
-1081 TAAWTFTSSPSDSGA
+1081 TAAWTFTSSPSDSGS

-1110 TGTAPAGRR
+1110 AGTAPAGRR
-1119 TTIPLSLQGPAATHL
+1119 TTIPLSLQGPAATAL

-1145 GRTWSPAPVT
+1145 GKTWSPAPVT
-1155 TTHGKRTLTLT
+1155 TAHGRGTLTLT
-1166 HPQNARSVS
+1166 HPENARSVS
-1175 FTSTLTDTTGNTCT
+1175 FRSTLTDTTGNTFT

-1196 LLT
+1196 LLN

>member
-30 GLGVRTEDTVTVAAP
+30 GLGVRTQDTATVAAP
-45 GSPALGAAP
+45 GSH
-54 GSPALG
+54 
-60 SRTAGS
+60 
-66 PALGARPTG
+66 ALGARAP
-75 SASGARATGSASAV
+75 GSASAA
-89 GRYVTLLTGDRV
+89 GRYVTLLTGDGV

-126 GVGGDQYVVPA
+126 GAGGDQYVVPA

-166 RRRTLPLIVSY
+166 RRGTLPLIVAY
-177 EGKSAQR
+177 EGTSAQR

-211 TVPKARADDMWQALT
+211 TVPKAGADDMWQALT
-226 EEQGVARVWLD
+226 EGKGVARVWLD
-237 GRFKAPADEEGA
+237 GRFRAPADEDGA
-249 TAGEAATAGET
+249 KA
-260 AKTGEAGGGVAQ
+260 GEAGGGVAQ

-290 AVLDTGIDTT
+290 AVLDTGVDTT

-314 TGTNS
+314 TGTGS

-333 LAGSGERSGGRYKG
+333 LAGSGARSGGRYKG

-356 AKVLDDNGEGS
+356 AKVLDDSGEGS
-367 DSGVIAG
+367 DSSVIAG

-388 SLGQEDTPGEDPVEA
+388 SLGQADTPGEDPVEA

-420 GNEGPEAGT
+420 GNEGPDAGT
-429 VGSPGAAESALTVG
+429 VDSPGAAESALTVG

-451 ADFSSTGPTADNALK
+451 ADFSSTGPTADSALK

-473 VDIVSARAAHGHM
+473 VGIVSARAAHGNL

-499 TSMATPHAAG
+499 TSMATPHGAG

-536 TIGATGYQQGT
+536 ATGATGYQQGT
-547 GRIDV
+547 GRLDV
-552 ARALEGA
+552 SRALEGA

-583 QHITYRNDGDHPV
+583 RHLTYRNDGDHPV
-596 TLDLTAGATGPGGS
+596 TLDLTATATGPGGS
-610 TAPAGMFTLSTTQLT
+610 TAPEGMFTLSTTQLT

-631 ADVDL
+631 AGVDL
-636 TADTHVEAADGTY
+636 TADTRVEAADGAY
-649 SGTLIATARN
+649 SGALVATARN
-659 GADPATAD
+659 GADPA
-667 AATADPTAAD
+667 
-677 PAAADPTAADPAAD
+677 
-691 PTAVRTAFGVVREA
+691 AVRTAFGVVREA

-712 KFLDRGGKPA
+712 KFLDRGGKPV

-747 SKGVYRVR
+747 SQGVYRVR

-766 MEDASGTS
+766 LDDARGTS

-790 FDARKAKPVGI
+790 FDARKAKPVRI
-801 TAPQGATMSDGQL
+801 TAPQGAKMSDGQL
-814 NLAVGTGDTGD
+814 NLAVGTGDTG
-825 SGDRGGDAH
+825 SESH
-834 DSTLFWGTFKNL
+834 NSTLFWGTFKDL
-846 RTATLGPTAPVGR
+846 RTATLGPTAPAGR

-890 HTTRMDELALLK
+890 HTTRMNELALLK
-902 RNFGSSVAH
+902 RDFGSSIAH

-972 SARSYQAGRTYAATY
+972 SAQSYQAGRTYAATY
-987 NVGVFSPITGGPY
+987 NVGVFSPVTGGPY

-1009 DLCVPDLADGAGHPA
+1009 DLCVPDLADGSGHPA
-1024 SSVAERHT
+1024 SSTAKRRT

-1047 LCQTVE
+1047 LCQSVA

-1072 GVARTTSRL
+1072 GVATTTSRL
-1081 TAAWTFTSSPSDSGA
+1081 TAAWTFTSSPSDSGS

-1119 TTIPLSLQGPAATHL
+1119 TTIPLSLQGPAATDL

-1145 GRTWSPAPVT
+1145 GKTWSPAPVT

-1166 HPQNARSVS
+1166 HPENARSVS
-1175 FTSTLTDTTGNTCT
+1175 LKSTLTDTTGNTYA

>member
-1 MRDRTTSASLAALLV
+1 MRDRTASASLAALLV
-16 AGLMTGVSVAATGS
+16 AGLMTGVSVAAPDS
-30 GLGVRTEDTVTVAAP
+30 GLGVRTHSTATVAAP
-45 GSPALGAAP
+45 AGSALGA
-54 GSPALG
+54 
-60 SRTAGS
+60 RTAGS
-66 PALGARPTG
+66 
-75 SASGARATGSASAV
+75 ASAA

-107 RVTGVRRAPGRE
+107 RVTGVRRAAGRE

-150 RLFDVSGLI
+150 RLFDVSGLT

-166 RRRTLPLIVSY
+166 RSRTLPLIVSY
-177 EGKSAQR
+177 EGTSAQR
-184 RSTQKSLVADADA
+184 GSTQKSLVTDADA

-211 TVPKARADDMWQALT
+211 TVPKAGADDMWQSLT

-237 GRFKAPADEEGA
+237 GRFKAPADMDGA
-249 TAGEAATAGET
+249 RAV
-260 AKTGEAGGGVAQ
+260 EAGGGVTQ

-290 AVLDTGIDTT
+290 AVLDTGVDST

-314 TGTNS
+314 TGTGS
-319 TDDMAGHGTHVAAT
+319 TDDMVGHGTHVAAT
-333 LAGSGERSGGRYKG
+333 LAGSGARSDGRYKG

-383 KVANL
+383 RVANL
-388 SLGQEDTPGEDPVEA
+388 SLGQDDTPGEDPVEA

-420 GNEGPEAGT
+420 GNEGPDAGT

-451 ADFSSTGPTADNALK
+451 ADFSSTGPTADSALK

-473 VDIVSARAAHGHM
+473 VDIVSAKAAHGYL

-536 TIGATGYQQGT
+536 TTGATGYQQGT
-547 GRIDV
+547 GRLDV
-552 ARALEGA
+552 SRALEGT

-567 SFGKQLWPH
+567 SFGKQRWPH

-583 QHITYRNDGDHPV
+583 RHITYRNDGDHPV
-596 TLDLTAGATGPGGS
+596 TLDLTATATGPGGS
-610 TAPAGMFTLSTTQLT
+610 TAPEGMFTLSTTRLT

-631 ADVDL
+631 AGVDL
-636 TADTHVEAADGTY
+636 TADTRVEAADGAY
-649 SGTLIATARN
+649 AGTLVATAHN
-659 GADPATAD
+659 GAAPA
-667 AATADPTAAD
+667 
-677 PAAADPTAADPAAD
+677 
-691 PTAVRTAFGVVREA
+691 AVRTAFGVVREA
-705 EAHDLTL
+705 ESYDLTL
-712 KFLDRGGKPA
+712 KFLDRGGKPV

-737 TTNLRDSEQI
+737 TTHLRDSEQI

-766 MEDASGTS
+766 MDAPGGTS

-790 FDARKAKPVGI
+790 FDARRAKPVQI
-801 TAPQGATMSDGQL
+801 TAPQGAKMSDGQL
-814 NLAVGTGDTGD
+814 NLAVGTGDTG
-825 SGDRGGDAH
+825 SASH
-834 DSTLFWGTFKNL
+834 NSTLFWGTFENL
-846 RTATLGPTAPVGR
+846 RTATLGPTAPAGR

-876 LLHNLPDRF
+876 LLHDLPDRF

-890 HTTRMDELALLK
+890 HTTRMNELALLK

-1000 GARRDGDTL
+1000 GAQRDGDTL
-1009 DLCVPDLADGAGHPA
+1009 DLCVPDLADGSGHPA
-1024 SSVAERHT
+1024 SSTATRHT

-1053 KLPSV
+1053 KLPSA
-1058 PARYTIRTDLTRPP
+1058 PARYTIRTNLTRPP
-1072 GVARTTSRL
+1072 TVATTTSHL
-1081 TAAWTFTSSPSDSGA
+1081 TAAWTFTSSPSDSGS

-1119 TTIPLSLQGPAATHL
+1119 TTIPLALRGPAATAL

-1145 GRTWSPAPVT
+1145 GKNWSPAPVT

-1166 HPQNARSVS
+1166 HPENARSVS
-1175 FTSTLTDTTGNTCT
+1175 LKSTLTDTTGNTYA

>member
-30 GLGVRTEDTVTVAAP
+30 GLGVRTQDTATVAAP
-45 GSPALGAAP
+45 GSPVP
-54 GSPALG
+54 
-60 SRTAGS
+60 
-66 PALGARPTG
+66 
-75 SASGARATGSASAV
+75 GSASAA

-101 RLDARG
+101 RLDAGG

-166 RRRTLPLIVSY
+166 RRGTLPLIVSY
-177 EGKSAQR
+177 EGRSAQR
-184 RSTQKSLVADADA
+184 RSAQKSLVADADA

-211 TVPKARADDMWQALT
+211 TVPKAGADDMWQALT
-226 EEQGVARVWLD
+226 EEQSVARVWLD
-237 GRFKAPADEEGA
+237 GRFKAPADEGDA
-249 TAGEAATAGET
+249 NAGEL
-260 AKTGEAGGGVAQ
+260 GGGVTQ

-300 HPDLASAVKASKNF
+300 HPDLASVVTAAKDFSG
-314 TGTNS
+314 TGS
-319 TDDMAGHGTHVAAT
+319 TDDKAGHGTHVAAT
-333 LAGSGERSGGRYKG
+333 VAGSGARSGGRYKG
-347 VAPGAGILN
+347 VAPSAKILN
-356 AKVLDDNGEGS
+356 AKVLNDDGEGT
-367 DSGVIAG
+367 DSSVIAG

-383 KVANL
+383 RVANL
-388 SLGQEDTPGEDPVEA
+388 SLGQTDTPGEDPVEA

-420 GNEGPEAGT
+420 GNEGPDAGT

-451 ADFSSTGPTADNALK
+451 ADFSSTGPTADSALK

-473 VDIVSARAAHGHM
+473 VDIVSAKAAHGHM

-536 TIGATGYQQGT
+536 TTGATGYQQGT
-547 GRIDV
+547 GRLDV
-552 ARALEGA
+552 SRALQGA

-583 QHITYRNDGDHPV
+583 RHITYRNDGDHPV
-596 TLDLTAGATGPGGS
+596 TLDLTVTATGPAGS
-610 TAPAGMFTLSTTQLT
+610 TAPEGMFTLSTTQLT

-636 TADTHVEAADGTY
+636 TADTRVEAADGTY
-649 SGTLIATARN
+649 SGTLVAIARN
-659 GADPATAD
+659 GADPA
-667 AATADPTAAD
+667 
-677 PAAADPTAADPAAD
+677 
-691 PTAVRTAFGVVREA
+691 AVRTAFGVLREA
-705 EAHDLTL
+705 ESYDLTL
-712 KFLDRGGKPA
+712 KFLDRGGEPV

-737 TTNLRDSEQI
+737 TTNLKDSEQI

-766 MEDASGTS
+766 MEDAEGTS

-801 TAPQGATMSDGQL
+801 TAPQGAKMSDGQL
-814 NLAVGTGDTGD
+814 NLAVGTGDTGRA
-825 SGDRGGDAH
+825 SH
-834 DSTLFWGTFKNL
+834 NSTLFWGTFKNL
-846 RTATLGPTAPVGR
+846 RTATLGPTAPAGR

-890 HTTRMDELALLK
+890 HTTRMNELALLK
-902 RNFGSSVAH
+902 RNFGSSVAQ
-911 RKGIVNVLWSGPTLS
+911 RKGIVNVLWSSPTLS
-926 LGTVSDPFPL
+926 LGTVSAPFPL

-1009 DLCVPDLADGAGHPA
+1009 DLCVPDLADGSGHPA
-1024 SSVAERHT
+1024 SSTAKRHT
-1032 TVTADGSTLL
+1032 TVTADGNTLL

-1058 PARYTIRTDLTRPP
+1058 PARYTIRTSLTRPP
-1072 GVARTTSRL
+1072 GVATTTSRL
-1081 TAAWTFTSSPSDSGA
+1081 AAAWTFTSSPSDSGS

-1110 TGTAPAGRR
+1110 TGTALAGRR
-1119 TTIPLSLQGPAATHL
+1119 TTIPLSLQGPAATDL

-1145 GRTWSPAPVT
+1145 GKTWSPAPVT
-1155 TTHGKRTLTLT
+1155 TIHGKRTLTLT
-1166 HPQNARSVS
+1166 HPENARSVS
-1175 FTSTLTDTTGNTCT
+1175 FKSTLTDTIGNTYA
-1189 VTILKAY
+1189 VTILEAY

>member
-1 MRDRTTSASLAALLV
+1 M
-16 AGLMTGVSVAATGS
+16 
-30 GLGVRTEDTVTVAAP
+30 
-45 GSPALGAAP
+45 
-54 GSPALG
+54 
-60 SRTAGS
+60 
-66 PALGARPTG
+66 
-75 SASGARATGSASAV
+75 
-89 GRYVTLLTGDRV
+89 
-101 RLDARG
+101 
-107 RVTGVRRAPGRE
+107 
-119 HVPVSVR
+119 SVR

-166 RRRTLPLIVSY
+166 RRGTLPLIVSY

-211 TVPKARADDMWQALT
+211 TVPKAGADDMWQALT
-226 EEQGVARVWLD
+226 EEQAVARVWLD
-237 GRFKAPADEEGA
+237 GRFKASADEDGA
-249 TAGEAATAGET
+249 A
-260 AKTGEAGGGVAQ
+260 GEAGGGVAQ

-290 AVLDTGIDTT
+290 AVLDTGVDTT
-300 HPDLASAVKASKNF
+300 HPDLASAVTASKDF
-314 TGTNS
+314 TSSGG
-319 TDDMAGHGTHVAAT
+319 TDDKVGHGTHVAAT
-333 LAGSGERSGGRYKG
+333 LAGSGTRSDGRYKG

-367 DSGVIAG
+367 DSSVIAG

-420 GNEGPEAGT
+420 GNEGPDAGT

-473 VDIVSARAAHGHM
+473 VDIVSAKAAHGYL

-536 TIGATGYQQGT
+536 TTGATVYQQGT
-547 GRIDV
+547 GRLDV
-552 ARALEGA
+552 SRALQGA

-567 SFGKQLWPH
+567 SFGKQRWPH

-583 QHITYRNDGDHPV
+583 RHITYRNDGDHPV

-610 TAPAGMFTLSTTQLT
+610 TAPEGMFTLSTTRLT

-631 ADVDL
+631 AGVDL
-636 TADTHVEAADGTY
+636 TADTRVEAADGTY
-649 SGTLIATARN
+649 SGTLVATAQN
-659 GADPATAD
+659 GAEPA
-667 AATADPTAAD
+667 
-677 PAAADPTAADPAAD
+677 
-691 PTAVRTAFGVVREA
+691 AVRTAFGVVREA
-705 EAHDLTL
+705 ESYDLTL
-712 KFLDRGGKPA
+712 KFLDRGGKPV

-737 TTNLRDSEQI
+737 TTNLGDSEQI
-747 SKGVYRVR
+747 AKGVYRVR

-801 TAPQGATMSDGQL
+801 TAPQGAKMSDGQL
-814 NLAVGTGDTGD
+814 NVAVGTG
-825 SGDRGGDAH
+825 SGQH
-834 DSTLFWGTFKNL
+834 NSTLFWGTFENL
-846 RTATLGPTAPVGR
+846 RTATLGPAAPAGR

-890 HTTRMDELALLK
+890 HTTRMNELALLK

-1009 DLCVPDLADGAGHPA
+1009 DLCVPDLADGSGHPA
-1024 SSVAERHT
+1024 SSTAKRHT
-1032 TVTADGSTLL
+1032 TVTAVGSTLL

-1053 KLPSV
+1053 KLPSA
-1058 PARYTIRTDLTRPP
+1058 PARYTIRTNLTRPP
-1072 GVARTTSRL
+1072 GVATTTTRL
-1081 TAAWTFTSSPSDSGA
+1081 TAAWTFTSSPSDSGS

-1110 TGTAPAGRR
+1110 TGMAPAGRR
-1119 TTIPLSLQGPAATHL
+1119 TTIPLSFQGPAATDL

-1145 GRTWSPAPVT
+1145 GKTWSPAPVT
-1155 TTHGKRTLTLT
+1155 TTHGKRTLSLT
-1166 HPQNARSVS
+1166 HPENARSVS
-1175 FTSTLTDTTGNTCT
+1175 LKSTLTDTTGNTYA

>member
-30 GLGVRTEDTVTVAAP
+30 GLGVRTQDTATVAAP
-45 GSPALGAAP
+45 GGSALGA
-54 GSPALG
+54 
-60 SRTAGS
+60 RTAGS
-66 PALGARPTG
+66 
-75 SASGARATGSASAV
+75 ASAT

-101 RLDARG
+101 LLDARG

-166 RRRTLPLIVSY
+166 RRGTLPLIVSY
-177 EGKSAQR
+177 EGKAAQR

-211 TVPKARADDMWQALT
+211 TVPKAGADDMWQALT

-237 GRFKAPADEEGA
+237 GRFKAPADEDGA
-249 TAGEAATAGET
+249 KA
-260 AKTGEAGGGVAQ
+260 GEAGGGVAQ

-290 AVLDTGIDTT
+290 AVLDTGIDIT
-300 HPDLASAVKASKNF
+300 HPDLAAAVKASKNF
-314 TGTNS
+314 TGTAG
-319 TDDMAGHGTHVAAT
+319 TDDMVGHGTHVAAT
-333 LAGSGERSGGRYKG
+333 LAGSGVRSGGRYKG
-347 VAPGAGILN
+347 VAPGAGILD
-356 AKVLDDNGEGS
+356 AKVLDDSGEGS
-367 DSGVIAG
+367 DSSVIAG

-420 GNEGPEAGT
+420 GNEGPDAGT

-451 ADFSSTGPTADNALK
+451 ADFSSTGPTADSALK

-473 VDIVSARAAHGHM
+473 VDVVSARATHGYL

-499 TSMATPHAAG
+499 TSMATPHVAG

-536 TIGATGYQQGT
+536 TTGATGYQQGT
-547 GRIDV
+547 GRLDV
-552 ARALEGA
+552 SRALEGA

-596 TLDLTAGATGPGGS
+596 TLDLTATATGPGGS
-610 TAPAGMFTLSTTQLT
+610 TAPEGMFTLSTTQLT

-631 ADVDL
+631 AGVDL
-636 TADTHVEAADGTY
+636 TADTRVEAADGAY
-649 SGTLIATARN
+649 SGTLVATARN
-659 GADPATAD
+659 GAEPA
-667 AATADPTAAD
+667 
-677 PAAADPTAADPAAD
+677 
-691 PTAVRTAFGVVREA
+691 AVRTAFGVVREA
-705 EAHDLTL
+705 EAYDLTL
-712 KFLDRGGKPA
+712 KFLDRGGKPV

-737 TTNLRDSEQI
+737 TTNLADYEQI

-766 MEDASGTS
+766 LDDAGGTS

-781 SLTGDTTVV
+781 SLTRDTTVV
-790 FDARKAKPVGI
+790 LDARKAKPVGI
-801 TAPQGATMSDGQL
+801 TAPQGAKMSDGQL
-814 NLAVGTGDTGD
+814 NLAVGTGDTG
-825 SGDRGGDAH
+825 SEPH
-834 DSTLFWGTFKNL
+834 NSTLFWGTFKNL
-846 RTATLGPTAPVGR
+846 RTATLGPTAPPGR

-890 HTTRMDELALLK
+890 HTTRMNELALLK

-957 QRNASGDDDVFYGTE
+957 QRNASGDDEDVFYGTE
-972 SARSYQAGRTYAATY
+972 RARSYQAGRTYAATY

-1000 GARRDGDTL
+1000 GAQRDGDTL
-1009 DLCVPDLADGAGHPA
+1009 DLCVPDLADGSGHPA
-1024 SSVAERHT
+1024 YSTAKRHT

-1058 PARYTIRTDLTRPP
+1058 PARYTIRTNLTRPP
-1072 GVARTTSRL
+1072 GVATTTSRL

-1119 TTIPLSLQGPAATHL
+1119 TTIPLSLQGPAATDL
-1134 KSLTVKVSYDA
+1134 KSMTVKVSYDA
-1145 GRTWSPAPVT
+1145 GKTWSPAPVT

-1166 HPQNARSVS
+1166 HPENARSVS
-1175 FTSTLTDTTGNTCT
+1175 LKSTLTDTTGNTYA

>member
-30 GLGVRTEDTVTVAAP
+30 GLGVRTQDTVTVAAP
-45 GSPALGAAP
+45 GGSAP
-54 GSPALG
+54 GA
-60 SRTAGS
+60 RTAGS
-66 PALGARPTG
+66 
-75 SASGARATGSASAV
+75 AS

-101 RLDARG
+101 LLDARG

-166 RRRTLPLIVSY
+166 RRGTLPLIVSY

-211 TVPKARADDMWQALT
+211 TVPKAGADDMWQALT

-237 GRFKAPADEEGA
+237 GRFKAPADEDVA
-249 TAGEAATAGET
+249 NSGEAG
-260 AKTGEAGGGVAQ
+260 GEAGGGVAQ

-300 HPDLASAVKASKNF
+300 HPDLAAAVRASKNF
-314 TGTNS
+314 TGTAG
-319 TDDMAGHGTHVAAT
+319 TDDMVGHGTHVAAT
-333 LAGSGERSGGRYKG
+333 LAGSGARSGGRYKG
-347 VAPGAGILN
+347 VAPGAGILD

-367 DSGVIAG
+367 DSSVIAG

-420 GNEGPEAGT
+420 GNEGPDVGT

-451 ADFSSTGPTADNALK
+451 ADFSSTGPTADSALK

-473 VDIVSARAAHGHM
+473 VDVVSARATHGYL

-499 TSMATPHAAG
+499 TSMATPHVAG

-536 TIGATGYQQGT
+536 TTGATVYQQGT
-547 GRIDV
+547 GRLDV
-552 ARALEGA
+552 SRALEGA

-567 SFGKQLWPH
+567 SFGKQRWPH

-583 QHITYRNDGDHPV
+583 QHITYRNDGDQPV
-596 TLDLTAGATGPGGS
+596 TLDLRATATGPGGS
-610 TAPAGMFTLSTTQLT
+610 TAPEGMFTLSTPQLT

-631 ADVDL
+631 AGVDL
-636 TADTHVEAADGTY
+636 TADTRVEAADGAY
-649 SGTLIATARN
+649 SGTLLATARN
-659 GADPATAD
+659 GADS
-667 AATADPTAAD
+667 
-677 PAAADPTAADPAAD
+677 AAA
-691 PTAVRTAFGVVREA
+691 RTSFGVVREA

-712 KFLDRGGKPA
+712 KFLDRGGKPV

-737 TTNLRDSEQI
+737 TTNLADSEQI

-766 MEDASGTS
+766 LADAGGTS

-781 SLTGDTTVV
+781 SLIGDTTVV
-790 FDARKAKPVGI
+790 LDARKAKPVGI
-801 TAPQGATMSDGQL
+801 TAPQGAKMSDGQL
-814 NLAVGTGDTGD
+814 NLAVSTGNTG
-825 SGDRGGDAH
+825 STGGEPH
-834 DSTLFWGTFKNL
+834 NSTLFWGTFKNL
-846 RTATLGPTAPVGR
+846 RSATLGPTAPAGR

-890 HTTRMDELALLK
+890 HTTRMNELALLK

-957 QRNASGDDDVFYGTE
+957 QRNASGDDEDVFYGTE

-1000 GARRDGDTL
+1000 GAQRDGDTL
-1009 DLCVPDLADGAGHPA
+1009 DLCVPDLADGSGHPA
-1024 SSVAERHT
+1024 FSTAKRHT

-1047 LCQTVE
+1047 LCQTVD
-1053 KLPSV
+1053 KLPSA
-1058 PARYTIRTDLTRPP
+1058 PARYTIRTNLTRPP
-1072 GVARTTSRL
+1072 SVATTTSRL
-1081 TAAWTFTSSPSDSGA
+1081 TAAWTFTSSPSDTGP

-1119 TTIPLSLQGPAATHL
+1119 TTIPLTLQGPAATHL

-1145 GRTWSPAPVT
+1145 GKTWSPAPVT
-1155 TTHGKRTLTLT
+1155 TTQGKRTLTLT
-1166 HPQNARSVS
+1166 HPKDARSVS
-1175 FTSTLTDTTGNTCT
+1175 LKSTLTDATGNTYA

>member
-1 MRDRTTSASLAALLV
+1 MRDRTTGASLAALLV
-16 AGLMTGVSVAATGS
+16 AGLMAGASVAATGS
-30 GLGVRTEDTVTVAAP
+30 GLGLRTQDTATVAAP
-45 GSPALGAAP
+45 GSPALGA
-54 GSPALG
+54 
-60 SRTAGS
+60 RTAGS
-66 PALGARPTG
+66 
-75 SASGARATGSASAV
+75 ASAA

-101 RLDARG
+101 LLDARG

-126 GVGGDQYVVPA
+126 GVGGDQYVVSA

-166 RRRTLPLIVSY
+166 RRGTLPLIVSY

-211 TVPKARADDMWQALT
+211 TVPKAGADDMWQALT
-226 EEQGVARVWLD
+226 EERGVARVWLD
-237 GRFKAPADEEGA
+237 GRCKAPMDQDGA
-249 TAGEAATAGET
+249 KSGEADGKEDGKADGAAHEAAG
-260 AKTGEAGGGVAQ
+260 GEAHEAAGGGVAQ

-283 DGKGVKV
+283 DGKGVEV
-290 AVLDTGIDTT
+290 AVLDTGVDTT
-300 HPDLASAVKASKNF
+300 HPDLASAVKASKDF
-314 TGTNS
+314 TGTGS

-333 LAGSGERSGGRYKG
+333 LAGSGERSGGRYRG

-356 AKVLDDNGEGS
+356 AKVLDDSGEGS

-408 SKSTGMLTVAAA
+408 AKSTGMLTVAAA
-420 GNEGPEAGT
+420 GNEGPDAGT
-429 VGSPGAAESALTVG
+429 VGSPGAAEAALTVG

-451 ADFSSTGPTADNALK
+451 ADFSSTGPTADGALK

-473 VDIVSARAAHGHM
+473 VAIVSARAAHGHM

-521 TGARIKQALTASTTP
+521 SGARIKQALTASTTP
-536 TIGATGYQQGT
+536 TTGATGYQQGT
-547 GRIDV
+547 GRLDV
-552 ARALEGA
+552 SRALEAA

-567 SFGKQLWPH
+567 SFGEQLWPH
-576 TDDRPVT
+576 TDDRPLT
-583 QHITYRNDGDHPV
+583 RHITYRNDGDHPV
-596 TLDLTAGATGPGGS
+596 TLALTAGATGPGGS
-610 TAPAGMFTLSTTQLT
+610 TAPEGMFTLSTTRLT
-625 VPAGGT
+625 VPANGAAG
-631 ADVDL
+631 VDL
-636 TADTHVEAADGTY
+636 TTDTRVQAADGAY
-649 SGTLIATARN
+649 SGTLVATAQD
-659 GADPATAD
+659 G
-667 AATADPTAAD
+667 AD
-677 PAAADPTAADPAAD
+677 PAAAAPS
-691 PTAVRTAFGVVREA
+691 AVRTAFGVVREA
-705 EAHDLTL
+705 EAYDLTL
-712 KFLDRGGKPA
+712 KFLDRGGKPV
-722 SAPLTEILGYSGTYW
+722 SAPLTEILGYAGTYW
-737 TTNLRDSEQI
+737 TTNLADSEQI

-766 MEDASGTS
+766 MEDAEGTS

-781 SLTGDTTVV
+781 SLTRDTTVV
-790 FDARKAKPVGI
+790 LDARKAKPVGI
-801 TAPQGATMSDGQL
+801 TAPQGAKMSDGQL
-814 NLAVGTGDTGD
+814 NLAVGTGGTGGTG
-825 SGDRGGDAH
+825 SGPH
-834 DSTLFWGTFKNL
+834 NSTLFWGTFKNL
-846 RTATLGPTAPVGR
+846 RTATLGPTAPPGR

-890 HTTRMDELALLK
+890 HTTRMNELALLK
-902 RNFGSSVAH
+902 RNFGSSAAH
-911 RKGIVNVLWSGPTLS
+911 RKGVVNVLWSGPTLS
-926 LGTVSDPFPL
+926 LGTVSDPVPL

-945 TPKGFKWTANLG
+945 TPKGFQWTANLG

-972 SARSYQAGRTYAATY
+972 PARSYQAGRTYAATY

-1000 GARRDGDTL
+1000 GAQRDGDTL

-1024 SSVAERHT
+1024 SSVARRHT

-1042 DNDGD
+1042 DNEGD
-1047 LCQTVE
+1047 LCQTVQ
-1053 KLPSV
+1053 KIPSV
-1058 PARYTIRTDLTRPP
+1058 PARYTIRTHLTRPP
-1072 GVARTTSRL
+1072 GVATTTSRL
-1081 TAAWTFTSSPSDSGA
+1081 TAAWTFTSGPSDSGH

-1145 GRTWSPAPVT
+1145 GKTWSPAPVT
-1155 TTHGKRTLTLT
+1155 TTHGTRTLTLT
-1166 HPQNARSVS
+1166 HPEHARSVS
-1175 FTSTLTDTTGNTCT
+1175 LTSTLTDTTGNTYAM
-1189 VTILKAY
+1189 TILKAY

>member
-16 AGLMTGVSVAATGS
+16 AGLMTGVSVAAPGS
-30 GLGVRTEDTVTVAAP
+30 GLGVRTQDTATVAAP
-45 GSPALGAAP
+45 V
-54 GSPALG
+54 
-60 SRTAGS
+60 
-66 PALGARPTG
+66 
-75 SASGARATGSASAV
+75 GSASASSA

-101 RLDARG
+101 RLDPRG

-150 RLFDVSGLI
+150 RLFDVSGLA

-166 RRRTLPLIVSY
+166 RRATLPLIVSY
-177 EGKSAQR
+177 EGTSAQR
-184 RSTQKSLVADADA
+184 RSTQKALVADAGA

-211 TVPKARADDMWQALT
+211 TVPKAGADDMWQALT

-237 GRFKAPADEEGA
+237 GRFKALADEDGA
-249 TAGEAATAGET
+249 KAGET
-260 AKTGEAGGGVAQ
+260 GSGLAQ

-290 AVLDTGIDTT
+290 AVLDTGVDTA
-300 HPDLASAVKASKNF
+300 HPDLASAVTVSKDF
-314 TGTNS
+314 TSSGS
-319 TDDMAGHGTHVAAT
+319 TDDKVGHGTHVAAT
-333 LAGSGERSGGRYKG
+333 LAGSGTWSDGRYKG
-347 VAPGAGILN
+347 VAPGAGLLN
-356 AKVLDDNGEGS
+356 AKVLDDSGEGS
-367 DSGVIAG
+367 DSSVIAG
-374 LEWAAGQGA
+374 LEWAAAQGA
-383 KVANL
+383 RVANL
-388 SLGQEDTPGEDPVEA
+388 SLGQDDTPGEDPVEV

-420 GNEGPEAGT
+420 GNEGPDAGT

-451 ADFSSTGPTADNALK
+451 ADFSSTGPTADSALK

-473 VDIVSARAAHGHM
+473 VDIVSAKAAHGYL

-536 TIGATGYQQGT
+536 TTGVTGYQQGT
-547 GRIDV
+547 GRLDV
-552 ARALEGA
+552 SRALEAA

-583 QHITYRNDGDHPV
+583 RHITYRNDGDQPV
-596 TLDLTAGATGPGGS
+596 TLDLTATATGPGGS
-610 TAPAGMFTLSTTQLT
+610 TAPEGMFTLSTTRLT

-631 ADVDL
+631 AGVDL
-636 TADTHVEAADGTY
+636 TADTRVEAADGAY
-649 SGTLIATARN
+649 SGTLVATARN
-659 GADPATAD
+659 GADPA
-667 AATADPTAAD
+667 AA
-677 PAAADPTAADPAAD
+677 
-691 PTAVRTAFGVVREA
+691 RTAFGVVREA
-705 EAHDLTL
+705 ESYDLTL
-712 KFLDRGGKPA
+712 KFLDRGGKPV

-766 MEDASGTS
+766 MDDPGGTS

-781 SLTGDTTVV
+781 SLTRDMTVV
-790 FDARKAKPVGI
+790 FDARKAKPVRI
-801 TAPQGATMSDGQL
+801 TAPQGAKMSDGQL

-825 SGDRGGDAH
+825 TGDTGSESH
-834 DSTLFWGTFKNL
+834 NSTLFWGTFNNL
-846 RTATLGPTAPVGR
+846 RTATLGPAAPAGR

-885 PTGYR
+885 PTGCR
-890 HTTRMDELALLK
+890 HTTRMSELALLK
-902 RNFGSSVAH
+902 RNFGSSVAR
-911 RKGIVNVLWSGPTLS
+911 RKGIVNVLWSSPTLS
-926 LGTVSDPFPL
+926 LGTVSAPFPL

-957 QRNASGDDDVFYGTE
+957 QRNASGDDDDVFYGTE
-972 SARSYQAGRTYAATY
+972 RARSYQAGRTYAATY

-1000 GARRDGDTL
+1000 GAQRDGDTL
-1009 DLCVPDLADGAGHPA
+1009 DLCVPDLADGSGHPA
-1024 SSVAERHT
+1024 SSTAKRHT

-1058 PARYTIRTDLTRPP
+1058 PARYTIRTDLSRPP
-1072 GVARTTSRL
+1072 GVATTTSRL
-1081 TAAWTFTSSPSDSGA
+1081 TAAWTFTSSPSDSGS

-1119 TTIPLSLQGPAATHL
+1119 TTIPLSLQGPAATDL

-1145 GRTWSPAPVT
+1145 GKTWSPAPVT

-1166 HPQNARSVS
+1166 HPENARSVS
-1175 FTSTLTDTTGNTCT
+1175 LKSTLTDTTGTT
-1189 VTILKAY
+1189 YAVTILEAY

>member
-1 MRDRTTSASLAALLV
+1 MRDRTASASLAALLV

-30 GLGVRTEDTVTVAAP
+30 GLGVRTQDTATVAAP
-45 GSPALGAAP
+45 GSPA
-54 GSPALG
+54 
-60 SRTAGS
+60 
-66 PALGARPTG
+66 
-75 SASGARATGSASAV
+75 SGARTTGSASAA

-101 RLDARG
+101 RLDPRG

-150 RLFDVSGLI
+150 RLFDVSGLV

-166 RRRTLPLIVSY
+166 RRGTLPLIVSY

-211 TVPKARADDMWQALT
+211 TVSKAGADDMWQALT

-237 GRFKAPADEEGA
+237 GRFKASADEDGA
-249 TAGEAATAGET
+249 KA
-260 AKTGEAGGGVAQ
+260 GEAGGNVAQ

-290 AVLDTGIDTT
+290 AVLDTGVDTT
-300 HPDLASAVKASKNF
+300 HPDLAPAVKASKNF
-314 TGTNS
+314 TGTDS
-319 TDDMAGHGTHVAAT
+319 TEDMAGHGTHVAAT
-333 LAGSGERSGGRYKG
+333 LAGSGARSGGRFKG

-356 AKVLDDNGEGS
+356 AKVLDDSGEGS
-367 DSGVIAG
+367 DSSVIAG

-383 KVANL
+383 RVANL
-388 SLGQEDTPGEDPVEA
+388 SLGQVDTPGEDPVEA

-420 GNEGPEAGT
+420 GNEGPDAGT
-429 VGSPGAAESALTVG
+429 VDSPGAAESALTVG

-451 ADFSSTGPTADNALK
+451 ADFSSTGPTADSALK

-473 VDIVSARAAHGHM
+473 VDIVSAKAAHGYL

-536 TIGATGYQQGT
+536 TTGATGYQQGT
-547 GRIDV
+547 GRLDV
-552 ARALEGA
+552 SRALEGA

-596 TLDLTAGATGPGGS
+596 TLDLTATATGPGGS
-610 TAPAGMFTLSTTQLT
+610 TATEGMFTLSSTRLT
-625 VPAGGT
+625 IPAGGT
-631 ADVDL
+631 AGVDL
-636 TADTHVEAADGTY
+636 TADTRVEAADGAY
-649 SGTLIATARN
+649 SGTLVATARN
-659 GADPATAD
+659 GAEPA
-667 AATADPTAAD
+667 
-677 PAAADPTAADPAAD
+677 
-691 PTAVRTAFGVVREA
+691 AVRTAFGVVREA
-705 EAHDLTL
+705 ESYDLTL
-712 KFLDRGGKPA
+712 KFLDRGGKPV

-766 MEDASGTS
+766 MDGPGGTS

-790 FDARKAKPVGI
+790 LDARKAKPVGI
-801 TAPQGATMSDGQL
+801 TAPQGAKMSDGQL
-814 NLAVGTGDTGD
+814 NLAVGTGDTG
-825 SGDRGGDAH
+825 SEPH
-834 DSTLFWGTFKNL
+834 NSTLFWGTFKNL
-846 RTATLGPTAPVGR
+846 RTATLGPTAPAGR

-890 HTTRMDELALLK
+890 HTTRMSELALLK

-926 LGTVSDPFPL
+926 LGTVSAPFPL

-957 QRNASGDDDVFYGTE
+957 QRNASGDDDNVFYGAE
-972 SARSYQAGRTYAATY
+972 GARSYQAGRTYAATY

-1009 DLCVPDLADGAGHPA
+1009 DLCVPALADGSGHPA
-1024 SSVAERHT
+1024 SSTAKRHT

-1058 PARYTIRTDLTRPP
+1058 PARYTIRTNLTRPP
-1072 GVARTTSRL
+1072 GVATTTSRL
-1081 TAAWTFTSSPSDSGA
+1081 TAAWTFTSGPSDSGSV
-1096 LPLSTVRF
+1096 PLSTVRF

-1110 TGTAPAGRR
+1110 TGTAPAGRP
-1119 TTIPLSLQGPAATHL
+1119 TTIPLSLQGPAATDL
-1134 KSLTVKVSYDA
+1134 KSLTVKVSHDA
-1145 GRTWSPAPVT
+1145 GKTWSPAPVT

-1166 HPQNARSVS
+1166 HPENARSVS
-1175 FTSTLTDTTGNTCT
+1175 LKSTLTDTTGNTYA

>member
-1 MRDRTTSASLAALLV
+1 MRDRTASASLAALLV

-30 GLGVRTEDTVTVAAP
+30 GLGLRTQDTATVAAP
-45 GSPALGAAP
+45 GGSAP
-54 GSPALG
+54 GA
-60 SRTAGS
+60 RTAGS
-66 PALGARPTG
+66 
-75 SASGARATGSASAV
+75 ASAA

-143 GQGVLDM
+143 GQGVLDI

-166 RRRTLPLIVSY
+166 RRGTLPLIVSY

-197 TVRRELPSVAGAAI
+197 TVSRELPSVAGAAI
-211 TVPKARADDMWQALT
+211 TVPKAGADDMWQALT
-226 EEQGVARVWLD
+226 EEGGVARVWLD
-237 GRFKAPADEEGA
+237 GRFKAPADEGGA
-249 TAGEAATAGET
+249 KSGEAA
-260 AKTGEAGGGVAQ
+260 GEAGGGVAQ

-290 AVLDTGIDTT
+290 AVLDTGVDTT

-314 TGTNS
+314 TGTGS

-333 LAGSGERSGGRYKG
+333 LAGSGARSGGRYKG

-356 AKVLDDNGEGS
+356 AKVLNDSGEGS
-367 DSGVIAG
+367 DSSVIAG

-420 GNEGPEAGT
+420 GNEGPDAGT
-429 VGSPGAAESALTVG
+429 VDSPGAAESALTVG

-451 ADFSSTGPTADNALK
+451 ADFSSTGPTADSALK

-473 VDIVSARAAHGHM
+473 VDIVSAKAAHGHM

-499 TSMATPHAAG
+499 TSMATPHVAG

-536 TIGATGYQQGT
+536 ATGATGYQQGT
-547 GRIDV
+547 GRVDV
-552 ARALEGA
+552 SRALEGA

-567 SFGKQLWPH
+567 SFGKQRWPH

-596 TLDLTAGATGPGGS
+596 TLDLTATATGPGGS
-610 TAPAGMFTLSTTQLT
+610 TSPEGMFTLSTTQLT
-625 VPAGGT
+625 VPTGGT
-631 ADVDL
+631 AGVDL
-636 TADTHVEAADGTY
+636 TADTRVEAADGAY
-649 SGTLIATARN
+649 SGTLVATARN
-659 GADPATAD
+659 GAEPA
-667 AATADPTAAD
+667 
-677 PAAADPTAADPAAD
+677 
-691 PTAVRTAFGVVREA
+691 AVRTAFGVVREA

-712 KFLDRGGKPA
+712 KFLDRGGQPV

-737 TTNLRDSEQI
+737 TTNLEDYEQI

-766 MEDASGTS
+766 MEDARGTS

-790 FDARKAKPVGI
+790 FDARKAKPVRI
-801 TAPQGATMSDGQL
+801 TAPQGAKMSDGQL
-814 NLAVGTGDTGD
+814 NLAVGTGDTG
-825 SGDRGGDAH
+825 SEPH
-834 DSTLFWGTFKNL
+834 NSTLFWGTFKNL
-846 RTATLGPTAPVGR
+846 RTATLGPTAPPGR

-890 HTTRMDELALLK
+890 HTTRMNELALLK
-902 RNFGSSVAH
+902 RNFGSSVTH

-957 QRNASGDDDVFYGTE
+957 QRNASGDDEDVFYGTE

-1000 GARRDGDTL
+1000 GAQRDGDTL
-1009 DLCVPDLADGAGHPA
+1009 DLCVPDLADGSGHPA
-1024 SSVAERHT
+1024 FSTAKRHT

-1042 DNDGD
+1042 DNDGN

-1058 PARYTIRTDLTRPP
+1058 PARYTIRTNLTRPP
-1072 GVARTTSRL
+1072 GVATTTSRL
-1081 TAAWTFTSSPSDSGA
+1081 TAAWTFTSSPSDSGS

-1119 TTIPLSLQGPAATHL
+1119 TTIPLSLQGPAATDL

-1145 GRTWSPAPVT
+1145 GKTWSPAPVT

-1166 HPQNARSVS
+1166 HPENARSVS
-1175 FTSTLTDTTGNTCT
+1175 LKSTLTDTTGNTYT